1 MVASASEFRKNSFND
16 QDSATLAKVAA
27 LYQNVADGAVSASD
41 SASFIISQM
50 KAFGIEA
57 ENSIDIIN
65 AVNAV
70 SNNFAV
76 SSTDISSALTKT
88 SSAMSV
94 LGNDFQSTIGL
105 VTAGAEIMTGQAGK
119 VARGLRTIGNN
130 FASAA
135 KEADSIEY
143 SVGGVTKSLDLLN
156 EKTGD
161 IKSTFEI
168 FSDLKDNWDAMT
180 NAEKQALAITYAG
193 QTQFEVFAAVMNNF
207 QTAIDATTTA
217 FNSAGS
223 AMQENEKYMDSV
235 EAKENKLKAE
245 FEDFSNR
252 VLSKELVTGFLDAGT
267 AMLDFAN
274 NDVGAAITRVTGLTA
289 GITGLI
295 GIAGTLI
302 GKISEM
308 RAALSAAGAGNT
320 IVPILTSPKTLLIIA
335 GVVTT
340 IAAVVE
346 AVRALKQ
353 AYDDAHPSFE
363 QMNDDLSATQDEIKG
378 VKDQIEGYR
387 QKLLELNDV
396 DISER
401 GQDWINERTEL
412 ETNKQ
417 VAEAYLEVLR
427 QVEAVQTGAIAGA
440 ENYVTGYTGKY
451 IGDFEGDSVGLVA
464 SGQYDLTKQQVA
476 ALNAEYATQQEA
488 VMSIALA
495 LKDYI
500 DGWEDLEGLSPDEMT
515 EKLTEKLNRLGVVI
529 ETNTETVEESF
540 ITMSDLTDKASDGFD
555 KLTKSEQEQANRY
568 LTDYQS
574 LVSGWMNNQNVLTN
588 AQKEQL
594 QTYIDLQVAANGY
607 AESSNNVV
615 DRIAQVANSMG
626 ITAAEAAQLLIT
638 TGELDSA
645 NKMATQN
652 LVLLSNGLY
661 AAKDKCIQLE
671 DGTWQLKEAV
681 DDLGNAAKDTGETM
695 GKTLTDSL
703 FDVNGNLTE
712 TAKTALTTNSA
723 LRDLAVAELE
733 AQQQAATANYQN
745 LISQISQIGS
755 QAIISG
761 QALTQML
768 AMANIG
774 TGTYQDERDLKRTFA
789 YKFKKSAD
797 ANPAEYNRW
806 LTNYVSQTASSNYE
820 RQMEELS
827 KKMGQI
833 QSIGGG
839 VSSSGGGG
847 GSSKTKSA
855 AEKAA
860 EEAAAAAKQAWE
872 NQKQKELWELEQ
884 QEKAIQAKVDSA
896 KAEVDDYQNQ
906 LTAISKAQKEQ
917 TEAIK
922 KELEAQLKVIQS
934 QKDALESQQDALDAR
949 ADDLDRLIDYNQEY
963 ADKQI
968 ENLEA
973 EKDAIQET
981 IDAINEKYDK
991 QIEALETTNKE
1002 LDKEIEREK
1011 LLKALADA
1019 RAKKTLVFKNGR
1031 FTYEQDIEAVSKA
1044 QADLDKFDREQQIEK
1059 EKELIEENRKNELQY
1074 SKDEQAALDA
1084 EIERWKKYKD
1094 GWANLVS
1101 DYNYQQNAL
1110 LAAQKYGLNLENQTW
1125 TQRLNNVSRFA
1136 KDYANIMTEQKQVQ
1150 SQLTALQEEQ
1160 ARLQEIASARQE
1172 EVAARMQEQY
1182 DRINALME
1190 QAQTRYNQYQEQ
1202 LKNIQQNISDT
1213 KNQQY
1218 TDLPRVM
1225 GTDGSGKAPRT
1236 AKIGDLIVTGGG
1248 IYKITGGYYPE
1259 WQSVNVSPGEYFHG
1273 DIAKARAWLDAH
1285 GITYQYARGTTSAHN
1300 GISLVGEQ
1308 GPELRVAK
1316 SGDGILPAAITQ
1328 NLWSWGKLDPD
1339 KVLGGV
1345 MHNLGNLVF
1354 NNANLSFPN
1363 IRSGSDARLFV
1374 ENLKNLAYQYAFA
1387 R

>member
-1 MVASASEFRKNSFND
+1 MVDAAGEFRKNGFND
-16 QDSATLAKVAA
+16 QDAATLARTAA
-27 LYQNVADGAVSASD
+27 MFQNVSDEAISAGD

-50 KAFGIEA
+50 IAFGIEA
-57 ENSIDIIN
+57 ENAQSIIDK
-65 AVNAV
+65 VNEVANRF
-70 SNNFAV
+70 SV
-76 SSTDISSALTKT
+76 SSGDLSKALGIVAST
-88 SSAMSV
+88 SSAMGNSIDQT
-94 LGNDFQSTIGL
+94 LGV
-105 VTAGAEIMTGQAGK
+105 VTAITEQTRNASKSARAANTIFSRLAQVVDENSDVGQKLTGIYNSLGIALYDSSGQMRSTYDILADLASQWGSLDKNTQQYIAITSAGTNQ
-119 VARGLRTIGNN
+119 LNN
-130 FASAA
+130 F
-135 KEADSIEY
+135 
-143 SVGGVTKSLDLLN
+143 L
-156 EKTGD
+156 
-161 IKSTFEI
+161 
-168 FSDLKDNWDAMT
+168 
-180 NAEKQALAITYAG
+180 AL
-193 QTQFEVFAAVMNNF
+193 MNNF
-207 QTAIDATTTA
+207 GHAAQATATSID
-217 FNSAGS
+217 SAGS
-223 AMQENEKYMDSV
+223 AMKENEAFQESLEYQT
-235 EAKENKLKAE
+235 NNLKAT
-245 FEDFSNR
+245 FQ
-252 VLSKELVTGFLDAGT
+252 
-267 AMLDFAN
+267 DFAN
-274 NDVGAAITRVTGLTA
+274 NILDKEVITTVIKAGDAFLKLANTDIGQLITKVTLLGGLSWGATSLLHVTKLIPAVVGQFKNLGAVISAVSSGTSTFGASIGAAG
-289 GITGLI
+289 G
-295 GIAGTLI
+295 
-302 GKISEM
+302 
-308 RAALSAAGAGNT
+308 AASVALPILLAISAA
-320 IVPILTSPKTLLIIA
+320 IVGI
-335 GVVTT
+335 
-340 IAAVVE
+340 VE
-346 AVRALKQ
+346 AVKVYKATHPDFETAQQDATNLAEEYQNTKDRLDEINAMDWKDRTAAIEKERQELEKLREEQEKELNVAQMREAQAANRELSGRTGTGTATRVHVMSSTKDVDTSTYTSMEAAVKDLAEKEGLAAGTTEELKEQLKELGYAFLTTREETKLTADEVNALDADALK
-353 AYDDAHPSFE
+353 S
-363 QMNDDLSATQDEIKG
+363 LGDELRNT
-378 VKDQIEGYR
+378 DELTANQISRYQELHD
-387 QKLLELNDV
+387 KLAPVYQQLISLE
-396 DISER
+396 
-401 GQDWINERTEL
+401 
-412 ETNKQ
+412 
-417 VAEAYLEVLR
+417 EAYLR
-427 QVEAVQTGAIAGA
+427 GDAGA
-440 ENYVTGYTGKY
+440 RQLTSSEKELKLEYGYVVTAMRK
-451 IGDFEGDSVGLVA
+451 FNSEG
-464 SGQYDLTKQQVA
+464 
-476 ALNAEYATQQEA
+476 
-488 VMSIALA
+488 
-495 LKDYI
+495 
-500 DGWEDLEGLSPDEMT
+500 
-515 EKLTEKLNRLGVVI
+515 
-529 ETNTETVEESF
+529 
-540 ITMSDLTDKASDGFD
+540 
-555 KLTKSEQEQANRY
+555 
-568 LTDYQS
+568 
-574 LVSGWMNNQNVLTN
+574 
-588 AQKEQL
+588 QK
-594 QTYIDLQVAANGY
+594 
-607 AESSNNVV
+607 VV
-615 DRIAQVANSMG
+615 DTVKDLND
-626 ITAAEAAQLLIT
+626 AAE
-638 TGELDSA
+638 
-645 NKMATQN
+645 
-652 LVLLSNGLY
+652 
-661 AAKDKCIQLE
+661 
-671 DGTWQLKEAV
+671 
-681 DDLGNAAKDTGETM
+681 DTGETM
-695 GKTLTDSL
+695 GKVLTDSL

-761 QALTQML
+761 QALAQML

-806 LTNYVSQTASSNYE
+806 LTNYISQTASSNYE

-833 QSIGGG
+833 QSVGGG
-839 VSSSGGGG
+839 VSTGGGG

-884 QEKAIQAKVDSA
+884 QEKAIRAKVYSA
-896 KAEVDDYQNQ
+896 KAEVDDYKNQ

-1136 KDYANIMTEQKQVQ
+1136 KDYANIVTEQKQVQ

-1213 KNQQY
+1213 SGKQY
-1218 TDLPRVM
+1218 GDLPRVLKSVN
-1225 GTDGSGKAPRT
+1225 GQAPSD
-1236 AKIGDLIVTGGG
+1236 AKIGDYIVTGGG
-1248 IYKITGGYYPE
+1248 IFQIIGGYPGAWQSNKITATKFADVGSAKNWLSSQGY
-1259 WQSVNVSPGEYFHG
+1259 QF
-1273 DIAKARAWLDAH
+1273 
-1285 GITYQYARGTTSAHN
+1285 QYARGTTSAHN

-1308 GPELRVAK
+1308 GPELRVTK

>member
-1 MVASASEFRKNSFND
+1 MVDAAGEFRKNGFND
-16 QDSATLAKVAA
+16 QDAAKLARTAA
-27 LYQNVADGAVSASD
+27 MFQNVSDEAISAGD

-50 KAFGIEA
+50 IAFGIEA
-57 ENSIDIIN
+57 ENAQSIIDK
-65 AVNAV
+65 VNEVANRF
-70 SNNFAV
+70 SV
-76 SSTDISSALTKT
+76 SSGDLSKALGIVAST
-88 SSAMSV
+88 SSAMGNSIDQT
-94 LGNDFQSTIGL
+94 LGV
-105 VTAGAEIMTGQAGK
+105 VTAITEQTRNASKSARAANTIFSRLAQVVDENSDVGKKLTGIYNSLGIALYDSSGQMRSTYDILADLASQWGSLDKNTQQYIAITSAGTNQ
-119 VARGLRTIGNN
+119 LNN
-130 FASAA
+130 F
-135 KEADSIEY
+135 
-143 SVGGVTKSLDLLN
+143 L
-156 EKTGD
+156 
-161 IKSTFEI
+161 
-168 FSDLKDNWDAMT
+168 
-180 NAEKQALAITYAG
+180 AL
-193 QTQFEVFAAVMNNF
+193 MNNF
-207 QTAIDATTTA
+207 GHATQATATSID
-217 FNSAGS
+217 SAGS
-223 AMQENEKYMDSV
+223 AMKENEAFQESLEYQT
-235 EAKENKLKAE
+235 NNLKAT
-245 FEDFSNR
+245 FQ
-252 VLSKELVTGFLDAGT
+252 
-267 AMLDFAN
+267 DFAN
-274 NDVGAAITRVTGLTA
+274 NILDKEVITTVIKAGDAFLKLANTDIGQLITKVTLLGGLSWGATSLLHVTKLIPAVVGQFKSLGAVISAVSSGTSSFGAAIGAA
-289 GITGLI
+289 GG
-295 GIAGTLI
+295 
-302 GKISEM
+302 
-308 RAALSAAGAGNT
+308 AASVALPILLAISAA
-320 IVPILTSPKTLLIIA
+320 IVGI
-335 GVVTT
+335 
-340 IAAVVE
+340 VE
-346 AVRALKQ
+346 AVKVYKETHPDFETAQQDATNLAEEYQNTKDRLAEINAMDWKDRTAAIEKERQELEKLREEQEKELNVAQMREAQAANRELSGRTGTGTATRVHVMSSTKDVDTSTYTSMEAAVKDLAEKEGLAAGTTEELKEQLKELGYAFLTTREETKLTADEVNALDADALK
-353 AYDDAHPSFE
+353 S
-363 QMNDDLSATQDEIKG
+363 LGDELRNT
-378 VKDQIEGYR
+378 DELTANQISRYQELHD
-387 QKLLELNDV
+387 KLAPVYQQIISLE
-396 DISER
+396 
-401 GQDWINERTEL
+401 
-412 ETNKQ
+412 
-417 VAEAYLEVLR
+417 EAYLR
-427 QVEAVQTGAIAGA
+427 GDAGA
-440 ENYVTGYTGKY
+440 RQLTSSEKELKLEYGYVVTAMRK
-451 IGDFEGDSVGLVA
+451 FNSEG
-464 SGQYDLTKQQVA
+464 
-476 ALNAEYATQQEA
+476 
-488 VMSIALA
+488 
-495 LKDYI
+495 
-500 DGWEDLEGLSPDEMT
+500 
-515 EKLTEKLNRLGVVI
+515 
-529 ETNTETVEESF
+529 
-540 ITMSDLTDKASDGFD
+540 
-555 KLTKSEQEQANRY
+555 
-568 LTDYQS
+568 
-574 LVSGWMNNQNVLTN
+574 
-588 AQKEQL
+588 QK
-594 QTYIDLQVAANGY
+594 
-607 AESSNNVV
+607 VV
-615 DRIAQVANSMG
+615 DTVQDLND
-626 ITAAEAAQLLIT
+626 AAE
-638 TGELDSA
+638 
-645 NKMATQN
+645 
-652 LVLLSNGLY
+652 
-661 AAKDKCIQLE
+661 
-671 DGTWQLKEAV
+671 
-681 DDLGNAAKDTGETM
+681 DTGETM
-695 GKTLTDSL
+695 GKVLTNSL

-761 QALTQML
+761 QALAQML

-806 LTNYVSQTASSNYE
+806 LTNYISQTASSNYE

-833 QSIGGG
+833 QSVGGG
-839 VSSSGGGG
+839 VSTGGGG

-884 QEKAIQAKVDSA
+884 QEAAIKKQADDA

-968 ENLEA
+968 GNLEA

-1044 QADLDKFDREQQIEK
+1044 QSDLDKFDREQQIEK

-1136 KDYANIMTEQKQVQ
+1136 KDYANIVTEQKQVQ

-1213 KNQQY
+1213 SGKQY
-1218 TDLPRVM
+1218 GDLPRVLKSVN
-1225 GTDGSGKAPRT
+1225 GQAPSD
-1236 AKIGDLIVTGGG
+1236 AKVGDYIVTGGG
-1248 IYKITGGYYPE
+1248 IFQIIGGYPGAWQSNKITATKFADVGSAKNWLSSQGY
-1259 WQSVNVSPGEYFHG
+1259 QF
-1273 DIAKARAWLDAH
+1273 
-1285 GITYQYARGTTSAHN
+1285 QYARGTTSAHN

-1308 GPELRVAK
+1308 GPELRVTK

-1363 IRSGSDARLFV
+1363 IRSGNDARLFV

>member
-1 MVASASEFRKNSFND
+1 
-16 QDSATLAKVAA
+16 
-27 LYQNVADGAVSASD
+27 
-41 SASFIISQM
+41 
-50 KAFGIEA
+50 
-57 ENSIDIIN
+57 
-65 AVNAV
+65 
-70 SNNFAV
+70 
-76 SSTDISSALTKT
+76 
-88 SSAMSV
+88 
-94 LGNDFQSTIGL
+94 
-105 VTAGAEIMTGQAGK
+105 
-119 VARGLRTIGNN
+119 
-130 FASAA
+130 
-135 KEADSIEY
+135 
-143 SVGGVTKSLDLLN
+143 
-156 EKTGD
+156 
-161 IKSTFEI
+161 
-168 FSDLKDNWDAMT
+168 
-180 NAEKQALAITYAG
+180 
-193 QTQFEVFAAVMNNF
+193 MNNF
-207 QTAIDATTTA
+207 DHATQATATSID
-217 FNSAGS
+217 SAGS
-223 AMQENEKYMDSV
+223 AMKENEAFQESLEYQT
-235 EAKENKLKAE
+235 NNLKAT
-245 FEDFSNR
+245 FQ
-252 VLSKELVTGFLDAGT
+252 
-267 AMLDFAN
+267 DFAN
-274 NDVGAAITRVTGLTA
+274 NILDKEVITTVIKVGDAFLKLANTDIGQLITKVTLLGGLSWGATSLLHVTKLIPAVAGQFSNLGEAIALAAGGAGTFGEAIIAVGGAASV
-289 GITGLI
+289 
-295 GIAGTLI
+295 
-302 GKISEM
+302 
-308 RAALSAAGAGNT
+308 ALPILLAISAA
-320 IVPILTSPKTLLIIA
+320 IVGI
-335 GVVTT
+335 
-340 IAAVVE
+340 VE
-346 AVRALKQ
+346 AVKVYKETHPDFETAQQDAANLAEEYKNTKDRLDEINAMNWKDRTAAIEKERQELEKLREEQEKELNVAQMREAQAANRELSGRTGTGTATRVHVMSSTKDVDTSTYTSIEAAVKDLAEKEGLAADTTDELKEQLKELGYAFLTTREETNLTADEVNALDADALK
-353 AYDDAHPSFE
+353 S
-363 QMNDDLSATQDEIKG
+363 LGDELRNT
-378 VKDQIEGYR
+378 DELTANQISRYQELHD
-387 QKLLELNDV
+387 KLAPVYQQIISLE
-396 DISER
+396 
-401 GQDWINERTEL
+401 
-412 ETNKQ
+412 
-417 VAEAYLEVLR
+417 EAYLR
-427 QVEAVQTGAIAGA
+427 GDAGA
-440 ENYVTGYTGKY
+440 RQLTSSEKELKLEYGYVVTAMSK
-451 IGDFEGDSVGLVA
+451 FNSEG
-464 SGQYDLTKQQVA
+464 
-476 ALNAEYATQQEA
+476 
-488 VMSIALA
+488 
-495 LKDYI
+495 
-500 DGWEDLEGLSPDEMT
+500 
-515 EKLTEKLNRLGVVI
+515 
-529 ETNTETVEESF
+529 
-540 ITMSDLTDKASDGFD
+540 
-555 KLTKSEQEQANRY
+555 
-568 LTDYQS
+568 
-574 LVSGWMNNQNVLTN
+574 
-588 AQKEQL
+588 QK
-594 QTYIDLQVAANGY
+594 
-607 AESSNNVV
+607 VV
-615 DRIAQVANSMG
+615 DTVKDLND
-626 ITAAEAAQLLIT
+626 AAE
-638 TGELDSA
+638 
-645 NKMATQN
+645 
-652 LVLLSNGLY
+652 
-661 AAKDKCIQLE
+661 
-671 DGTWQLKEAV
+671 
-681 DDLGNAAKDTGETM
+681 DTGETM
-695 GKTLTDSL
+695 GKVLTDSL

-723 LRDLAVAELE
+723 LKDLAVAELE

-755 QAIISG
+755 KAIISG
-761 QALTQML
+761 QSLAQML

-797 ANPAEYNRW
+797 ANPEEYNRW
-806 LTNYVSQTASSNYE
+806 LTNYISQTASSNYE

-827 KKMGQI
+827 KKMEQI
-833 QSIGGG
+833 QSVGGG
-839 VSSSGGGG
+839 VSTGDGGG

-860 EEAAAAAKQAWE
+860 EEAWE

-884 QEKAIQAKVDSA
+884 QEAAIKKQADDA
-896 KAEVDDYQNQ
+896 KAEVDDYKNQ

-934 QKDALESQQDALDAR
+934 QKDALESQKDALDVR

-968 ENLEA
+968 ENLEK

-1031 FTYEQDIEAVSKA
+1031 FTYEQDIEAISKA

-1136 KDYANIMTEQKQVQ
+1136 KDYANVMTEQQKVQ

-1213 KNQQY
+1213 SGKQY
-1218 TDLPRVM
+1218 TDLPRVLKSVN
-1225 GTDGSGKAPRT
+1225 GQAPSD
-1236 AKIGDLIVTGGG
+1236 AKIGDYIVTGGG
-1248 IYKITGGYYPE
+1248 IFQIIGGYPGAWQSNKITATKFADVGSAKNWLSSQGY
-1259 WQSVNVSPGEYFHG
+1259 QF
-1273 DIAKARAWLDAH
+1273 
-1285 GITYQYARGTTSAHN
+1285 QYARGTTSAHN

-1308 GPELRVAK
+1308 GPELRVTK

>member
-1 MVASASEFRKNSFND
+1 MVDAAGEFRKNGFND
-16 QDSATLAKVAA
+16 QDAATLARTAA
-27 LYQNVADGAVSASD
+27 MFQNVSDEAISAGD

-50 KAFGIEA
+50 IAFGIEA
-57 ENSIDIIN
+57 ENAQSIIDKVNEVANRFSVSSGDLSKALGIVASTSAAMGNSIDQTLGVVTAITEQTRN
-65 AVNAV
+65 ASKSARAANTIFSRLAQVVDENSDVGKKLTGIYNSLGIALYD
-70 SNNFAV
+70 SSGQMRSTYDILADLASQWGSLDKNTQQYIAITSAGTNQLNNFL
-76 SSTDISSALTKT
+76 AL
-88 SSAMSV
+88 
-94 LGNDFQSTIGL
+94 
-105 VTAGAEIMTGQAGK
+105 
-119 VARGLRTIGNN
+119 
-130 FASAA
+130 
-135 KEADSIEY
+135 
-143 SVGGVTKSLDLLN
+143 
-156 EKTGD
+156 
-161 IKSTFEI
+161 
-168 FSDLKDNWDAMT
+168 
-180 NAEKQALAITYAG
+180 
-193 QTQFEVFAAVMNNF
+193 MNNF
-207 QTAIDATTTA
+207 GHAAQATATSIDST
-217 FNSAGS
+217 GS
-223 AMQENEKYMDSV
+223 AMKENEAFQESLEYQT
-235 EAKENKLKAE
+235 NNLKAT
-245 FEDFSNR
+245 FQ
-252 VLSKELVTGFLDAGT
+252 
-267 AMLDFAN
+267 DFAN
-274 NDVGAAITRVTGLTA
+274 NVLDKEVITTVIKAGDAFLKLANTDIGQLIAKITLLGGLSWGLTSLVKVSKLIPIITRQFSNFSAVLSLVAEGSGSFGAAIGAA
-289 GITGLI
+289 GG
-295 GIAGTLI
+295 
-302 GKISEM
+302 
-308 RAALSAAGAGNT
+308 AASVALPILLAISAA
-320 IVPILTSPKTLLIIA
+320 IVGI
-335 GVVTT
+335 
-340 IAAVVE
+340 VE
-346 AVRALKQ
+346 AVKVYKEAHPDFETAQQDAANLAEEYQNTKDRLDEINAMDWKDRTAAIEKERQELEKLREEQEKELNVAQMREGQAANRELSGRTGTGTATRVHVMSSTKDVDTSTYTSMEAAVKDLAEKEGLAAGTTEELKEQLKELGYAFLTTREETKLTADEVNALDAAALK
-353 AYDDAHPSFE
+353 S
-363 QMNDDLSATQDEIKG
+363 LGDELRNT
-378 VKDQIEGYR
+378 DELTANQISRYQELHD
-387 QKLLELNDV
+387 KLAPVYQQLISLE
-396 DISER
+396 
-401 GQDWINERTEL
+401 
-412 ETNKQ
+412 
-417 VAEAYLEVLR
+417 EAYLR
-427 QVEAVQTGAIAGA
+427 GDAGA
-440 ENYVTGYTGKY
+440 RQLTSSEKELKLEYGYVVTAMRK
-451 IGDFEGDSVGLVA
+451 FNSEG
-464 SGQYDLTKQQVA
+464 
-476 ALNAEYATQQEA
+476 
-488 VMSIALA
+488 
-495 LKDYI
+495 
-500 DGWEDLEGLSPDEMT
+500 
-515 EKLTEKLNRLGVVI
+515 
-529 ETNTETVEESF
+529 
-540 ITMSDLTDKASDGFD
+540 
-555 KLTKSEQEQANRY
+555 
-568 LTDYQS
+568 
-574 LVSGWMNNQNVLTN
+574 
-588 AQKEQL
+588 QK
-594 QTYIDLQVAANGY
+594 
-607 AESSNNVV
+607 VV
-615 DRIAQVANSMG
+615 DTFQDLND
-626 ITAAEAAQLLIT
+626 TAE
-638 TGELDSA
+638 
-645 NKMATQN
+645 
-652 LVLLSNGLY
+652 
-661 AAKDKCIQLE
+661 
-671 DGTWQLKEAV
+671 
-681 DDLGNAAKDTGETM
+681 DTGETM
-695 GKTLTDSL
+695 GKVLTNSL

-761 QALTQML
+761 QALAQML

-806 LTNYVSQTASSNYE
+806 LTNYISQTASSNYE

-833 QSIGGG
+833 QSVGGG
-839 VSSSGGGG
+839 VSTGGGG

-934 QKDALESQQDALDAR
+934 QKDALEAQQDALDAR
-949 ADDLDRLIDYNQEY
+949 ADDLDRLIDYNQGY

-1136 KDYANIMTEQKQVQ
+1136 KDYANIVTEQQKVQ

-1202 LKNIQQNISDT
+1202 LRNIQQNISNT
-1213 KNQQY
+1213 SGTQY
-1218 TDLPRVM
+1218 GDLPRVL
-1225 GTDGSGKAPRT
+1225 GTDGHGNADPN
-1236 AKIGDLIVTGGG
+1236 AKIGDYIVTGGG
-1248 IYKITGGYYPE
+1248 IFHITGGYPGQ
-1259 WQSVNVSPGEYFHG
+1259 WQREK
-1273 DIAKARAWLDAH
+1273 ITAKTFGSLAEAKNWLSSQ
-1285 GITYQYARGTTSAHN
+1285 GYQFQYARGTTSAQN

-1308 GPELRVAK
+1308 GPELRVTK

>member
-27 LYQNVADGAVSASD
+27 LYQNVVDGAVSASD

-105 VTAGAEIMTGQAGK
+105 VTAGTEIMTGQAGK

-168 FSDLKDNWDAMT
+168 FSDLKDDWDSMT

-207 QTAIDATTTA
+207 QTALDATTTA

-308 RAALSAAGAGNT
+308 RAGLSAAGAGNT
-320 IVPILTSPKTLLIIA
+320 IVSILTSPKTLLIIA
-335 GVVTT
+335 GVVAA

-346 AVRALKQ
+346 VVRTLKQ

-427 QVEAVQTGAIAGA
+427 QIEAAQTGAIAGA

-488 VMSIALA
+488 VMSIAIA

-515 EKLTEKLNRLGVVI
+515 EKLTEKLNRLGIVI

-540 ITMSDLTDKASDGFD
+540 TTMSDLADKASDGFD

-626 ITAAEAAQLLIT
+626 ISAAEAAQLLIT

-661 AAKDKCIQLE
+661 AAKDKCIQLK

-681 DDLGNAAKDTGETM
+681 DDLGGAAEDTGETM
-695 GKTLTDSL
+695 GKVLTDSL

-761 QALTQML
+761 QALAQML

-797 ANPAEYNRW
+797 ANPEEYNRW
-806 LTNYVSQTASSNYE
+806 LTNYISQTASSNYE

-833 QSIGGG
+833 QSVGGG
-839 VSSSGGGG
+839 VSTGGGG

-934 QKDALESQQDALDAR
+934 QKDALESQKDALDVR

-968 ENLEA
+968 ENLEK

-1044 QADLDKFDREQQIEK
+1044 QANLDKFDREQQIEK

-1110 LAAQKYGLNLENQTW
+1110 LASQKYGLNLENQTW
-1125 TQRLNNVSRFA
+1125 TQRLNNVNRFA
-1136 KDYANIMTEQKQVQ
+1136 KDYANIVTEQKQVQ

-1172 EVAARMQEQY
+1172 EVAVRMQEQY

-1213 KNQQY
+1213 SGKQY
-1218 TDLPRVM
+1218 TDLPRVLKSVN
-1225 GTDGSGKAPRT
+1225 GQAPSD
-1236 AKIGDLIVTGGG
+1236 AKIGDYIVTGGG
-1248 IYKITGGYYPE
+1248 IFQIIGGYPGAWQSNKITATKFADVGSAKNWLSSQGY
-1259 WQSVNVSPGEYFHG
+1259 QF
-1273 DIAKARAWLDAH
+1273 
-1285 GITYQYARGTTSAHN
+1285 QYARGTTSAHN

-1308 GPELRVAK
+1308 GPELRVTK

>member
-168 FSDLKDNWDAMT
+168 FSDLKDDWDSMT

-308 RAALSAAGAGNT
+308 RAVSSAAGAGNT
-320 IVPILTSPKTLLIIA
+320 IVSILTSPKTLLIIA
-335 GVVTT
+335 GVVAT

-346 AVRALKQ
+346 VVRTLKQ
-353 AYDDAHPSFE
+353 AYDDTHPSFE

-396 DISER
+396 DISDR

-427 QVEAVQTGAIAGA
+427 QIEAAQTGAIAGA

-540 ITMSDLTDKASDGFD
+540 ITMSDLADKASDGFD

-607 AESSNNVV
+607 AESSNNVA

-626 ITAAEAAQLLIT
+626 ISAAEAAQLLIT

-661 AAKDKCIQLE
+661 AAKDKCIQLK

-681 DDLGNAAKDTGETM
+681 E
-695 GKTLTDSL
+695 
-703 FDVNGNLTE
+703 
-712 TAKTALTTNSA
+712 
-723 LRDLAVAELE
+723 EL
-733 AQQQAATANYQN
+733 ATASVTGNDEAYN
-745 LISQISQIGS
+745 LAEQLLAQSK
-755 QAIISG
+755 QANSTKASINDLVAQEIIFNNTG
-761 QALTQML
+761 YTVEQKIAALQALAIQAGVTRTEL
-768 AMANIG
+768 ASVDTAFIAG
-774 TGTYQDERDLKRTFA
+774 TARSKTYQDNLKYATTQLGMN
-789 YKFKKSAD
+789 KKD
-797 ANPAEYNRW
+797 AVAW
-806 LTNYVSQTASSNYE
+806 AKSQNYSSQTGDLTDYYA
-820 RQMEELS
+820 
-827 KKMGQI
+827 QI
-833 QSIGGG
+833 QKLIDQAGKGAGSGGY
-839 VSSSGGGG
+839 SGGGG

-855 AEKAA
+855 TEKAA

-884 QEKAIQAKVDSA
+884 QEAAIKKQADDA
-896 KAEVDDYQNQ
+896 KAEVDDYKNQ

-922 KELEAQLKVIQS
+922 KELEAQLKIIKS
-934 QKDALESQQDALDAR
+934 QKDALEAQKDALDVR

-1136 KDYANIMTEQKQVQ
+1136 KDYANIVTEQKQVQ

-1213 KNQQY
+1213 SGKQY
-1218 TDLPRVM
+1218 GDLPRVLK
-1225 GTDGSGKAPRT
+1225 SVNGKAPSD
-1236 AKIGDLIVTGGG
+1236 AKIGDYIVTGGG
-1248 IYKITGGYYPE
+1248 IFQIIGGYPGAWQRNKITPKAFADVVSAKNWLSSQGY
-1259 WQSVNVSPGEYFHG
+1259 QF
-1273 DIAKARAWLDAH
+1273 
-1285 GITYQYARGTTSAHN
+1285 QYARGTTSAHS

-1308 GPELRVAK
+1308 GPELRVTK

-1339 KVLGGV
+1339 RVLGGA

>member
-1 MVASASEFRKNSFND
+1 MVDAAGEFRKNGFND
-16 QDSATLAKVAA
+16 QDAATLARTAA
-27 LYQNVADGAVSASD
+27 MFQNVSDEAISAGD

-50 KAFGIEA
+50 IAFGIEA
-57 ENSIDIIN
+57 ENAQSIIDKVNEVANRFSVSSGDLSKALGIVASTSAAMGNSIDQTLGVVTAITEQTRN
-65 AVNAV
+65 ASKSARAANTIFSRLAQVVDENSDVGQKLTGIYNSLGIALYD
-70 SNNFAV
+70 SSGQMRSTYDILADLASQWGSLDKNTQQYIAITSAGTNQLNNFL
-76 SSTDISSALTKT
+76 AL
-88 SSAMSV
+88 
-94 LGNDFQSTIGL
+94 
-105 VTAGAEIMTGQAGK
+105 
-119 VARGLRTIGNN
+119 
-130 FASAA
+130 
-135 KEADSIEY
+135 
-143 SVGGVTKSLDLLN
+143 
-156 EKTGD
+156 
-161 IKSTFEI
+161 
-168 FSDLKDNWDAMT
+168 
-180 NAEKQALAITYAG
+180 
-193 QTQFEVFAAVMNNF
+193 MNNF
-207 QTAIDATTTA
+207 DHATQATATSID
-217 FNSAGS
+217 SAGS
-223 AMQENEKYMDSV
+223 AMKENEAFQESLEYQT
-235 EAKENKLKAE
+235 NNLKAT
-245 FEDFSNR
+245 FQ
-252 VLSKELVTGFLDAGT
+252 
-267 AMLDFAN
+267 DFAN
-274 NDVGAAITRVTGLTA
+274 NILDKEVITTVIKVGDAFLKLANTDIGQLITKVTLLGGLSWGLTSLVKVSKLIPIITRQFSDFGAVLSLVAEGSGSFGAAIGAA
-289 GITGLI
+289 GG
-295 GIAGTLI
+295 
-302 GKISEM
+302 
-308 RAALSAAGAGNT
+308 AASVALPILLAISAA
-320 IVPILTSPKTLLIIA
+320 IVGI
-335 GVVTT
+335 
-340 IAAVVE
+340 VE
-346 AVRALKQ
+346 AVKVYKKTHPDFETAQQDAANLAEEYQNTKDRLDEINAMDWKDRTAAIEKERQELEKLREEQEKELNVAQMREAKAANRELSGRTGTGTATRVYVMSSTKDVDTSTYTSIESAVKDLAEKEGLAAGTTDELKEQLKELGYAFLTTRGETKLTADEVNALDADALK
-353 AYDDAHPSFE
+353 S
-363 QMNDDLSATQDEIKG
+363 LGDELRNT
-378 VKDQIEGYR
+378 DELTANQISRYQELHD
-387 QKLLELNDV
+387 KLAPVYQQIISLE
-396 DISER
+396 
-401 GQDWINERTEL
+401 
-412 ETNKQ
+412 
-417 VAEAYLEVLR
+417 EAYLRGDAGAR
-427 QVEAVQTGAIAGA
+427 QLTSSEKELKLEYGYVVTAMRKFNSEGQKVVDAVQ
-440 ENYVTGYTGKY
+440 
-451 IGDFEGDSVGLVA
+451 
-464 SGQYDLTKQQVA
+464 DL
-476 ALNAEYATQQEA
+476 N
-488 VMSIALA
+488 
-495 LKDYI
+495 D
-500 DGWEDLEGLSPDEMT
+500 
-515 EKLTEKLNRLGVVI
+515 
-529 ETNTETVEESF
+529 
-540 ITMSDLTDKASDGFD
+540 
-555 KLTKSEQEQANRY
+555 
-568 LTDYQS
+568 
-574 LVSGWMNNQNVLTN
+574 
-588 AQKEQL
+588 
-594 QTYIDLQVAANGY
+594 
-607 AESSNNVV
+607 
-615 DRIAQVANSMG
+615 
-626 ITAAEAAQLLIT
+626 AAE
-638 TGELDSA
+638 
-645 NKMATQN
+645 
-652 LVLLSNGLY
+652 
-661 AAKDKCIQLE
+661 
-671 DGTWQLKEAV
+671 
-681 DDLGNAAKDTGETM
+681 DTGETM
-695 GKTLTDSL
+695 GKVLTDSL

-733 AQQQAATANYQN
+733 AQQQAVTANYQN

-761 QALTQML
+761 QALAQML

-797 ANPAEYNRW
+797 ANPEEYNRW
-806 LTNYVSQTASSNYE
+806 LTNYISQTASSNYE

-833 QSIGGG
+833 QGIGTTTTDTRGD
-839 VSSSGGGG
+839 

-855 AEKAA
+855 
-860 EEAAAAAKQAWE
+860 AAAAAKQAWE

-934 QKDALESQQDALDAR
+934 QKDALEAQKDALDVR
-949 ADDLDRLIDYNQEY
+949 ADDIDRLIDYNKEY

-968 ENLEA
+968 ENLEK

-1044 QADLDKFDREQQIEK
+1044 QVDLDKFDREQQIEK

-1074 SKDEQAALDA
+1074 SKDKQAALDA

-1136 KDYANIMTEQKQVQ
+1136 KDYANVVTEQQKVQ

-1182 DRINALME
+1182 DSIDALMK

-1213 KNQQY
+1213 SGKQY
-1218 TDLPRVM
+1218 TDLPRVLKSVN
-1225 GTDGSGKAPRT
+1225 GQAPSD
-1236 AKIGDLIVTGGG
+1236 AKVGDYIVTGGG
-1248 IYKITGGYYPE
+1248 IFQIIGGYPGAWQSNKITAAKFSDVGSAKNWLSSQGY
-1259 WQSVNVSPGEYFHG
+1259 QF
-1273 DIAKARAWLDAH
+1273 
-1285 GITYQYARGTTSAHN
+1285 QYARGTTSAHS

-1308 GPELRVAK
+1308 GPELRVTK
-1316 SGDGILPAAITQ
+1316 SGDGILPAVITQ

>member
-1 MVASASEFRKNSFND
+1 MVDAAGEFRKNGFND
-16 QDSATLAKVAA
+16 QDAATLARTAA
-27 LYQNVADGAVSASD
+27 MFQNVSDEAISAGD

-50 KAFGIEA
+50 IAFGIEA
-57 ENSIDIIN
+57 ENAQSIIDK
-65 AVNAV
+65 VNEVANRF
-70 SNNFAV
+70 SV
-76 SSTDISSALTKT
+76 SSGDLSKALGIVAST
-88 SSAMSV
+88 SSAMGNSIDQT
-94 LGNDFQSTIGL
+94 LGV
-105 VTAGAEIMTGQAGK
+105 VTAITEQTRNASKSARAANTIFSRLAQVVDENSDVGKKLTGIYNSLGIALYDSSGQMRSTYDILADLASQWGSLDKNTQQYIAITSAGTNQ
-119 VARGLRTIGNN
+119 LNN
-130 FASAA
+130 F
-135 KEADSIEY
+135 
-143 SVGGVTKSLDLLN
+143 L
-156 EKTGD
+156 
-161 IKSTFEI
+161 
-168 FSDLKDNWDAMT
+168 
-180 NAEKQALAITYAG
+180 AL
-193 QTQFEVFAAVMNNF
+193 MNNF
-207 QTAIDATTTA
+207 GHATQATATSID
-217 FNSAGS
+217 SAGS
-223 AMQENEKYMDSV
+223 AMKENEAFQESLEYQT
-235 EAKENKLKAE
+235 NNLKAT
-245 FEDFSNR
+245 FQ
-252 VLSKELVTGFLDAGT
+252 
-267 AMLDFAN
+267 DFAN
-274 NDVGAAITRVTGLTA
+274 NILDKEVITTVIKAGDAFLKLANTDIGQLITKVTLLGGLSWGATSLLHVTKLIPAVIGQFKNLGEAITLVAGGAGTFGEAIVAVGGAASV
-289 GITGLI
+289 
-295 GIAGTLI
+295 
-302 GKISEM
+302 
-308 RAALSAAGAGNT
+308 ALPILLAISAA
-320 IVPILTSPKTLLIIA
+320 IVGI
-335 GVVTT
+335 
-340 IAAVVE
+340 VE
-346 AVRALKQ
+346 AVKVYKETHPDFETAQQDATNLAEEYQNTKDRLAEINAMDWKDRTAAIEKERQELEKLREEQEKELNVAQMREAQ
-353 AYDDAHPSFE
+353 AANRE
-363 QMNDDLSATQDEIKG
+363 LSGRTGTGTATRVHVMSSTKDVDTSTYTSMESA
-378 VKDQIEGYR
+378 VKD
-387 QKLLELNDV
+387 L
-396 DISER
+396 
-401 GQDWINERTEL
+401 
-412 ETNKQ
+412 
-417 VAEAYLEVLR
+417 AE
-427 QVEAVQTGAIAGA
+427 
-440 ENYVTGYTGKY
+440 K
-451 IGDFEGDSVGLVA
+451 
-464 SGQYDLTKQQVA
+464 
-476 ALNAEYATQQEA
+476 
-488 VMSIALA
+488 
-495 LKDYI
+495 
-500 DGWEDLEGLSPDEMT
+500 EGLAAGTT
-515 EKLTEKLNRLGVVI
+515 EEL
-529 ETNTETVEESF
+529 
-540 ITMSDLTDKASDGFD
+540 
-555 KLTKSEQEQANRY
+555 
-568 LTDYQS
+568 
-574 LVSGWMNNQNVLTN
+574 
-588 AQKEQL
+588 KEQL
-594 QTYIDLQVAANGY
+594 KELGYAFLTMREETNLTADEVNALDTQALTDLSNKIKENGELNTNLTDSYKQLHEQIGPTYQKIITLEQAYANGVAGSRALTDSEIELKDAMENLAVQMVAIDSEGESANQIISKLANTLGRTPEY
-607 AESSNNVV
+607 ARDLAVANGLVSSST
-615 DRIAQVANSMG
+615 RIA
-626 ITAAEAAQLLIT
+626 
-638 TGELDSA
+638 TGDIVKLE
-645 NKMATQN
+645 
-652 LVLLSNGLY
+652 NGMW
-661 AAKDKCIQLE
+661 AAKEDAENLE
-671 DGTWQLKEAV
+671 GAL
-681 DDLGNAAKDTGETM
+681 DDLGDSAKNV
-695 GKTLTDSL
+695 GKTFGQTLVDSL

-712 TAKTALTTNSA
+712 TAKTALITNTA
-723 LRDLAVAELE
+723 LVDMAKAELE
-733 AQQQAATANYQN
+733 AQQQAAKTNYEN
-745 LISQISQIGS
+745 LIKQINNVGS
-755 QAIISG
+755 AALITSG
-761 QALTQML
+761 QIAAMMAAVGATSASQLSGAVDVGTKDNQQALME
-768 AMANIG
+768 AYRR
-774 TGTYQDERDLKRTFA
+774 TYGKTPTTAEFNAWVSKQAYNKYQQTYDVDAIAKR
-789 YKFKKSAD
+789 
-797 ANPAEYNRW
+797 
-806 LTNYVSQTASSNYE
+806 L
-820 RQMEELS
+820 EELN
-827 KKMGQI
+827 KFT
-833 QSIGGG
+833 GGG
-839 VSSSGGGG
+839 VSTGGGG

-884 QEKAIQAKVDSA
+884 QEAAIKKQADDA

-1136 KDYANIMTEQKQVQ
+1136 KDYANIVTEQKQVQ

-1160 ARLQEIASARQE
+1160 ACLQEIASARQE

-1213 KNQQY
+1213 SGKQY
-1218 TDLPRVM
+1218 GDLPRVLKSVN
-1225 GTDGSGKAPRT
+1225 GQAPSD
-1236 AKIGDLIVTGGG
+1236 AKVGDYIVTGGG
-1248 IYKITGGYYPE
+1248 IFQIIGGYPGAWQSNKITATKFADVGSAKNWLSSQGY
-1259 WQSVNVSPGEYFHG
+1259 QF
-1273 DIAKARAWLDAH
+1273 
-1285 GITYQYARGTTSAHN
+1285 QYARGTTSAHS

-1308 GPELRVAK
+1308 GPELRVTK

-1363 IRSGSDARLFV
+1363 IRSGNDARLFV

>member
-1 MVASASEFRKNSFND
+1 MVDAAGEFRKNGFND
-16 QDSATLAKVAA
+16 QDAATLARTAA
-27 LYQNVADGAVSASD
+27 MFQNVSDEAISAGD

-50 KAFGIEA
+50 IAFGIEA
-57 ENSIDIIN
+57 ENAQSIIDK
-65 AVNAV
+65 VNEVANRF
-70 SNNFAV
+70 SV
-76 SSTDISSALTKT
+76 SSGDLSKALGIVAST
-88 SSAMSV
+88 SSAMGNSIDQT
-94 LGNDFQSTIGL
+94 LGV
-105 VTAGAEIMTGQAGK
+105 VTAITEQTRNASKSARAANTIFSRLAQVVDENSETGQKLTEIYNSLGIALYDSSGQMRSTYDILADLASQWGSLDKNTQQYIAITSAGTNQ
-119 VARGLRTIGNN
+119 LNN
-130 FASAA
+130 F
-135 KEADSIEY
+135 
-143 SVGGVTKSLDLLN
+143 L
-156 EKTGD
+156 
-161 IKSTFEI
+161 
-168 FSDLKDNWDAMT
+168 
-180 NAEKQALAITYAG
+180 AL
-193 QTQFEVFAAVMNNF
+193 MNNF
-207 QTAIDATTTA
+207 DHATQATATSID
-217 FNSAGS
+217 SAGS
-223 AMQENEKYMDSV
+223 AMKENEAFQESLEYQT
-235 EAKENKLKAE
+235 NNLKAT
-245 FEDFSNR
+245 FQ
-252 VLSKELVTGFLDAGT
+252 
-267 AMLDFAN
+267 DFAN
-274 NDVGAAITRVTGLTA
+274 NVLDKEVITTVIKVGDAFLKLANTDIGQLITKVTLLGGLSWGLTSLVKVSKLIPIITRQFSDFGAVLSLVAEGSGSFGAAIGAA
-289 GITGLI
+289 GG
-295 GIAGTLI
+295 
-302 GKISEM
+302 
-308 RAALSAAGAGNT
+308 AAAVALPILLAISAA
-320 IVPILTSPKTLLIIA
+320 IVGI
-335 GVVTT
+335 
-340 IAAVVE
+340 VE
-346 AVRALKQ
+346 AVKVYKETHPDFETAQQDAANLAEEYKNTKDRLDEINAMDWKDRTAAIEKERQELEKLREEQEKELNVAQMRESQASNRELSGRTGTGTATRVHVMSSTKDVDTSTYTSIEAAVKDLAEQEGLAAGTTEELKEQLKELGYAFLTTREETKLTADEVNALDADALK
-353 AYDDAHPSFE
+353 S
-363 QMNDDLSATQDEIKG
+363 LGDELRNT
-378 VKDQIEGYR
+378 DELTANQISRYQELHD
-387 QKLLELNDV
+387 KLAPVYQQIISLE
-396 DISER
+396 
-401 GQDWINERTEL
+401 
-412 ETNKQ
+412 
-417 VAEAYLEVLR
+417 EAYLR
-427 QVEAVQTGAIAGA
+427 GDAGA
-440 ENYVTGYTGKY
+440 RQLTSSEKELKLEYGYVVNAMRK
-451 IGDFEGDSVGLVA
+451 FNSEG
-464 SGQYDLTKQQVA
+464 
-476 ALNAEYATQQEA
+476 
-488 VMSIALA
+488 
-495 LKDYI
+495 
-500 DGWEDLEGLSPDEMT
+500 
-515 EKLTEKLNRLGVVI
+515 
-529 ETNTETVEESF
+529 
-540 ITMSDLTDKASDGFD
+540 
-555 KLTKSEQEQANRY
+555 
-568 LTDYQS
+568 
-574 LVSGWMNNQNVLTN
+574 
-588 AQKEQL
+588 QK
-594 QTYIDLQVAANGY
+594 
-607 AESSNNVV
+607 VV
-615 DRIAQVANSMG
+615 DTVQDLND
-626 ITAAEAAQLLIT
+626 AAE
-638 TGELDSA
+638 
-645 NKMATQN
+645 
-652 LVLLSNGLY
+652 
-661 AAKDKCIQLE
+661 
-671 DGTWQLKEAV
+671 
-681 DDLGNAAKDTGETM
+681 DTGETM
-695 GKTLTDSL
+695 GKVLTDSL

-761 QALTQML
+761 QALSQML

-806 LTNYVSQTASSNYE
+806 LTNYISQTASSNYE

-839 VSSSGGGG
+839 VSTSGGG

-860 EEAAAAAKQAWE
+860 EEAATATKQAWE

-884 QEKAIQAKVDSA
+884 QEAAIKKQADDA

-934 QKDALESQQDALDAR
+934 QKDALESQQDALDVR

-991 QIEALETTNKE
+991 QIKSLETTNKE

-1011 LLKALADA
+1011 LLKALAEA

-1150 SQLTALQEEQ
+1150 SQLTVLQEEQ
-1160 ARLQEIASARQE
+1160 TRLQEIASARQE

-1213 KNQQY
+1213 SNKQY
-1218 TDLPRVM
+1218 TDLPRVLKSVH
-1225 GTDGSGKAPRT
+1225 GQAPSD
-1236 AKIGDLIVTGGG
+1236 AKVGDYIVTGGG
-1248 IYKITGGYYPE
+1248 IFQIIGGYPGAWQSSKITATKFADVGAAKNWLSSQGY
-1259 WQSVNVSPGEYFHG
+1259 QF
-1273 DIAKARAWLDAH
+1273 
-1285 GITYQYARGTTSAHN
+1285 QYAHGTTSAHS

-1308 GPELRVAK
+1308 GPELRVTK

-1374 ENLKNLAYQYAFA
+1374 ENLKNLAYQYAYS

>member
-1 MVASASEFRKNSFND
+1 MEFRKNGFND
-16 QDSATLAKVAA
+16 EDSATLAKVATMFT
-27 LYQNVADGAVSASD
+27 NVSDEAISAGD

-50 KAFGIEA
+50 IAFGIEA
-57 ENSIDIIN
+57 ENAQSIIDKVNEVANRFSVSSGDLSKALGIVASTSAAMGNSIDQTLGVVTAITEQTRN
-65 AVNAV
+65 ASKSARAANTIFSRLAQVVDENSETGQKLTEIYNSLGIALYD
-70 SNNFAV
+70 SSGQMRSTYDILADLASQWGSLDKNTQQYIAITSAGTNQLNNFL
-76 SSTDISSALTKT
+76 AL
-88 SSAMSV
+88 
-94 LGNDFQSTIGL
+94 
-105 VTAGAEIMTGQAGK
+105 
-119 VARGLRTIGNN
+119 
-130 FASAA
+130 
-135 KEADSIEY
+135 
-143 SVGGVTKSLDLLN
+143 
-156 EKTGD
+156 
-161 IKSTFEI
+161 
-168 FSDLKDNWDAMT
+168 
-180 NAEKQALAITYAG
+180 
-193 QTQFEVFAAVMNNF
+193 MNNF
-207 QTAIDATTTA
+207 DHATQATATSID
-217 FNSAGS
+217 SAGS
-223 AMQENEKYMDSV
+223 AMKENEAFQESLEYQT
-235 EAKENKLKAE
+235 NNLKAT
-245 FEDFSNR
+245 FQ
-252 VLSKELVTGFLDAGT
+252 
-267 AMLDFAN
+267 DFAN
-274 NDVGAAITRVTGLTA
+274 NVLDKEVITTVIKAGDAFLKLANTDIGQLITKVTLLGGLSWGATSLLHVTKLIPAVVGQFGNLGEAIALVAGGAGTFGEAITAVGGAASVALPILLAVSAVIVTLVELFKVYKETHPDFETAQQDAANLAEEYQNTKDRLAEINAMDWKDRTAAIEKERQELEKLREEQEKELNVAQMREAQAANRELSGRTGTGTATRVHVMSSTKDVDTSTYTSIEAAVKDLAEQEGLAADTTEELKEQLKELGYAFLTMQEEAKLTA
-289 GITGLI
+289 D
-295 GIAGTLI
+295 
-302 GKISEM
+302 EVN
-308 RAALSAAGAGNT
+308 ALDAD
-320 IVPILTSPKTLLIIA
+320 
-335 GVVTT
+335 
-340 IAAVVE
+340 
-346 AVRALKQ
+346 ALK
-353 AYDDAHPSFE
+353 S
-363 QMNDDLSATQDEIKG
+363 LGDELRNT
-378 VKDQIEGYR
+378 DELTANQISRYQELHD
-387 QKLLELNDV
+387 KLAPVYQQIISLE
-396 DISER
+396 
-401 GQDWINERTEL
+401 
-412 ETNKQ
+412 
-417 VAEAYLEVLR
+417 EAYLR
-427 QVEAVQTGAIAGA
+427 GDAGA
-440 ENYVTGYTGKY
+440 RQLTSSEKELKLEYGYVVTAMRKFNSEGKKVV
-451 IGDFEGDSVGLVA
+451 DTV
-464 SGQYDLTKQQVA
+464 
-476 ALNAEYATQQEA
+476 
-488 VMSIALA
+488 
-495 LKDYI
+495 
-500 DGWEDLEGLSPDEMT
+500 EDLND
-515 EKLTEKLNRLGVVI
+515 
-529 ETNTETVEESF
+529 
-540 ITMSDLTDKASDGFD
+540 
-555 KLTKSEQEQANRY
+555 
-568 LTDYQS
+568 
-574 LVSGWMNNQNVLTN
+574 
-588 AQKEQL
+588 
-594 QTYIDLQVAANGY
+594 
-607 AESSNNVV
+607 
-615 DRIAQVANSMG
+615 
-626 ITAAEAAQLLIT
+626 AAE
-638 TGELDSA
+638 
-645 NKMATQN
+645 
-652 LVLLSNGLY
+652 
-661 AAKDKCIQLE
+661 
-671 DGTWQLKEAV
+671 
-681 DDLGNAAKDTGETM
+681 DTGETM
-695 GKTLTDSL
+695 GKVLTDSL

-712 TAKTALTTNSA
+712 TAKTALSTNSA
-723 LRDLAVAELE
+723 LRDLAVAELT

-755 QAIISG
+755 QALISG
-761 QALTQML
+761 QALAQML

-797 ANPAEYNRW
+797 ANPEEYNRW
-806 LTNYVSQTASSNYE
+806 LTSYISKTASSNYE

-833 QSIGGG
+833 QGIGGG
-839 VSSSGGGG
+839 TTTGGG

-855 AEKAA
+855 TEKAA
-860 EEAAAAAKQAWE
+860 EEAAAAAKQTWE

-884 QEKAIQAKVDSA
+884 QEKAIQEQVDKA

-906 LTAISKAQKEQ
+906 LTAISKSQKEQ

-922 KELEAQLKVIQS
+922 KELEAQLKVIQA
-934 QKDALESQQDALDAR
+934 QKDALEAQQDALDVR

-963 ADKQI
+963 ADKKI
-968 ENLEA
+968 DNLQA

-1059 EKELIEENRKNELQY
+1059 EKGLIEENRKNELQY

-1125 TQRLNNVSRFA
+1125 TQRLNNVNRFA

-1160 ARLQEIASARQE
+1160 TRLHEIASARQE

-1213 KNQQY
+1213 NGKQY
-1218 TDLPRVM
+1218 GDLPRVLKSVNGQAPSDAKM
-1225 GTDGSGKAPRT
+1225 GDY
-1236 AKIGDLIVTGGG
+1236 IVTGGG
-1248 IYKITGGYYPE
+1248 IFQIIGGYPGAWQSNKITATKFADVGSAKNWLSSQGY
-1259 WQSVNVSPGEYFHG
+1259 QF
-1273 DIAKARAWLDAH
+1273 
-1285 GITYQYARGTTSAHN
+1285 QYARGTTSAHN

-1308 GPELRVAK
+1308 GPELRVTK

>member
-1 MVASASEFRKNSFND
+1 MVDAAGEFRKNGFND
-16 QDSATLAKVAA
+16 QDAAILAKTAA
-27 LYQNVADGAVSASD
+27 MFQNVSDEAISAGD

-50 KAFGIEA
+50 IAFGIEA
-57 ENSIDIIN
+57 ENAQSIIDK
-65 AVNAV
+65 VNEVANRF
-70 SNNFAV
+70 SV
-76 SSTDISSALTKT
+76 SSGDLSKAL
-88 SSAMSV
+88 
-94 LGNDFQSTIGL
+94 GI
-105 VTAGAEIMTGQAGK
+105 
-119 VARGLRTIGNN
+119 VAS
-130 FASAA
+130 ASAA
-135 KEADSIEY
+135 MGNSIDQTLGVVTAITEQTRNASKSARAANTIFSRLAQVVDENSDVGQKLTGIYNSLGIALYDSSGQMRSTYDILADLASQW
-143 SVGGVTKSLDLLN
+143 GSLDKN
-156 EKTGD
+156 TQQY
-161 IKSTFEI
+161 I
-168 FSDLKDNWDAMT
+168 
-180 NAEKQALAITYAG
+180 AITSAG
-193 QTQFEVFAAVMNNF
+193 TNQLNNFLALMNNF
-207 QTAIDATTTA
+207 DHATQATATSID
-217 FNSAGS
+217 SAGS
-223 AMQENEKYMDSV
+223 AMKENEAFQESLEYQT
-235 EAKENKLKAE
+235 NNLKAT
-245 FEDFSNR
+245 FQ
-252 VLSKELVTGFLDAGT
+252 
-267 AMLDFAN
+267 DFAN
-274 NDVGAAITRVTGLTA
+274 NILDKEVITTVIKVGDAFLKLANTDIGQLITKVTLLGGLSWGATSLLHVTKLIPTVVGQFKSLGTVISAVSSGTSTFGAAIGAA
-289 GITGLI
+289 GG
-295 GIAGTLI
+295 
-302 GKISEM
+302 
-308 RAALSAAGAGNT
+308 AAAVALPILLAISAA
-320 IVPILTSPKTLLIIA
+320 IVGI
-335 GVVTT
+335 
-340 IAAVVE
+340 VE
-346 AVRALKQ
+346 AVKAYKETHPDFETAQQDAANLAEEYKNTKDRLDEINAMDWKDRTAAIEKERQELEKLREEQEKELNVAQMREAQAANRELSGRTGTGTATRVHVMSSTKDVDTSTYTSIEAAVKDLAEQEGLAAGTTDELKEQLKELGYAFLTMREETNLTADEVNALDADALK
-353 AYDDAHPSFE
+353 S
-363 QMNDDLSATQDEIKG
+363 LGDELRNT
-378 VKDQIEGYR
+378 DELTANQISRYQELHD
-387 QKLLELNDV
+387 KLAPVYQQIISLE
-396 DISER
+396 
-401 GQDWINERTEL
+401 
-412 ETNKQ
+412 
-417 VAEAYLEVLR
+417 EAYLR
-427 QVEAVQTGAIAGA
+427 GDAGA
-440 ENYVTGYTGKY
+440 RQLTSSEKELKLEYGYVVNAMRK
-451 IGDFEGDSVGLVA
+451 FNSEGQKVVDTV
-464 SGQYDLTKQQVA
+464 
-476 ALNAEYATQQEA
+476 
-488 VMSIALA
+488 
-495 LKDYI
+495 
-500 DGWEDLEGLSPDEMT
+500 EDLND
-515 EKLTEKLNRLGVVI
+515 
-529 ETNTETVEESF
+529 
-540 ITMSDLTDKASDGFD
+540 
-555 KLTKSEQEQANRY
+555 
-568 LTDYQS
+568 
-574 LVSGWMNNQNVLTN
+574 
-588 AQKEQL
+588 
-594 QTYIDLQVAANGY
+594 
-607 AESSNNVV
+607 
-615 DRIAQVANSMG
+615 
-626 ITAAEAAQLLIT
+626 AAEDA
-638 TGELDSA
+638 GNS
-645 NKMATQN
+645 
-652 LVLLSNGLY
+652 LSKY
-661 AAKDKCIQLE
+661 
-671 DGTWQLKEAV
+671 
-681 DDLGNAAKDTGETM
+681 
-695 GKTLTDSL
+695 LTDSL
-703 FDVNGNLTE
+703 FDVDGNLTE
-712 TAKTALTTNSA
+712 VGKSALTTTA
-723 LRDLAVAELE
+723 GLKDLAIAELE
-733 AQQQAATANYQN
+733 AQQQAANAVYSNLVDEINKVGTAALMTSAQ
-745 LISQISQIGS
+745 IATMMAAVGATSASQL
-755 QAIISG
+755 SG
-761 QALTQML
+761 AVDVGTKDNQQALME
-768 AMANIG
+768 AYRR
-774 TGTYQDERDLKRTFA
+774 TYGKT
-789 YKFKKSAD
+789 
-797 ANPAEYNRW
+797 PTTAEFNAW
-806 LTNYVSQTASSNYE
+806 VAKQATNKWQKDYQPDKIAKQLEQLQKWGSTTA
-820 RQMEELS
+820 
-827 KKMGQI
+827 
-833 QSIGGG
+833 
-839 VSSSGGGG
+839 SSGGGG

-884 QEKAIQAKVDSA
+884 QEAAIKKQADDA
-896 KAEVDDYQNQ
+896 KAEVDDYKNQ

-934 QKDALESQQDALDAR
+934 QKDALESQQDALDVR

-1125 TQRLNNVSRFA
+1125 TQRLNNVNRFA
-1136 KDYANIMTEQKQVQ
+1136 KDYANIVTEQKQVQ

-1190 QAQTRYNQYQEQ
+1190 QAQNRYNQYQEQ

-1259 WQSVNVSPGEYFHG
+1259 WQSVNVSSGEYFHG

-1285 GITYQYARGTTSAHN
+1285 GISYQYARGTTSAHN

-1308 GPELRVAK
+1308 GPELRVTK

>member
-1 MVASASEFRKNSFND
+1 MEVASAGLATYNNSFEEI
-16 QDSATLAKVAA
+16 L
-27 LYQNVADGAVSASD
+27 
-41 SASFIISQM
+41 
-50 KAFGIEA
+50 
-57 ENSIDIIN
+57 
-65 AVNAV
+65 
-70 SNNFAV
+70 
-76 SSTDISSALTKT
+76 
-88 SSAMSV
+88 
-94 LGNDFQSTIGL
+94 GL
-105 VTAGAEIMTGQAGK
+105 VTAGSEVMVGRSAQ
-119 VARGLRTIGNN
+119 VARGLSTIASNTAKAGDELAKYGITVYDAEGN
-130 FASAA
+130 FRSTYEILKDLSKIWGTMSDVERQALGETLS
-135 KEADSIEY
+135 
-143 SVGGVTKSLDLLN
+143 GGVNQYKVL
-156 EKTGD
+156 
-161 IKSTFEI
+161 
-168 FSDLKDNWDAMT
+168 
-180 NAEKQALAITYAG
+180 
-193 QTQFEVFAAVMNNF
+193 AAVMGNF
-207 QTAIDATTTA
+207 TTAIDATKTAYESSGSAAEENSRYMESLEAKTTA
-217 FNSAGS
+217 
-223 AMQENEKYMDSV
+223 
-235 EAKENKLKAE
+235 LKAT
-245 FEDFSNR
+245 FEDFSNNVINSDFVGR
-252 VLSKELVTGFLDAGT
+252 LLDVANGFLKLANTDLGRFVT
-267 AMLDFAN
+267 QVGLISGVGLGLSQLVKISNIGSLIKQFSTFAN
-274 NDVGAAITRVTGLTA
+274 IISQITNPAVVSAVGGLGSAISGAVT
-289 GITGLI
+289 
-295 GIAGTLI
+295 
-302 GKISEM
+302 
-308 RAALSAAGAGNT
+308 AAGGFSA
-320 IVPILTSPKTLLIIA
+320 IA
-335 GVVTT
+335 LPA
-340 IAAVVE
+340 IAAVAAAVIGLVE
-346 AVRALKQ
+346 VIKLIKGAVDEANKSIEELNEEYKQ
-353 AYDDAHPSFE
+353 
-363 QMNDDLSATQDEIKG
+363 TQDEIDATTTKLDEY
-378 VKDQIEGYR
+378 K
-387 QKLLELNDV
+387 QKLQELKETPDENRGKAWREERDEIELN
-396 DISER
+396 IKAAEQYLEILER
-401 GQDWINERTEL
+401 AAKQQGERLLQGKSVTGYSVKQSNI
-412 ETNKQ
+412 ETQYSPDGTTYQTTSQGFYLNAEQ
-417 VAEAYLEVLR
+417 VKVLTAQYGSLKEAYLAATDALEEYLPNIDWAALSTMDEADQLDYLQTELASIGVWFSEVKETQEEAATTMAELANKTGELT
-427 QVEAVQTGAIAGA
+427 QAEKELAQQKLDTWKYAVQQEGANKETISSYIDLAAKLQGLDLA
-440 ENYVTGYTGKY
+440 TANYNEK
-451 IGDFEGDSVGLVA
+451 LVFLGNTLGINA
-464 SGQYDLTKQQVA
+464 SEA
-476 ALNAEYATQQEA
+476 AEYGEQIGLLPKHFFDVYDGVVQLSDGT
-488 VMSIALA
+488 LA
-495 LKDYI
+495 LK
-500 DGWEDLEGLSPDEMT
+500 SNC
-515 EKLTEKLNRLGVVI
+515 EK
-529 ETNTETVEESF
+529 
-540 ITMSDLTDKASDGFD
+540 
-555 KLTKSEQEQANRY
+555 
-568 LTDYQS
+568 
-574 LVSGWMNNQNVLTN
+574 
-588 AQKEQL
+588 
-594 QTYIDLQVAANGY
+594 
-607 AESSNNVV
+607 
-615 DRIAQVANSMG
+615 
-626 ITAAEAAQLLIT
+626 
-638 TGELDSA
+638 
-645 NKMATQN
+645 
-652 LVLLSNGLY
+652 
-661 AAKDKCIQLE
+661 AK

-681 DDLGNAAKDTGETM
+681 DDLGITAEDAGESLSTY
-695 GKTLTDSL
+695 LTDNL
-703 FDVNGNLTE
+703 FDANGNLTD
-712 TAKTALTTNSA
+712 TAKKALEASDGLKNLA
-723 LRDLAVAELE
+723 LAELQ
-733 AQQQAATANYQN
+733 AQQQAATTNYQN
-745 LISQISQIGS
+745 LIRQIAQIGS
-755 QAIISG
+755 QAMLSG
-761 QALTQML
+761 QALAQML

-797 ANPAEYNRW
+797 ANPDEYNRW
-806 LTNYVSQTASSNYE
+806 LNTYITSTVSNQYE

-833 QSIGGG
+833 QSVGGG

-884 QEKAIQAKVDSA
+884 QEAAIKKQADDA
-896 KAEVDDYQNQ
+896 KAEVDDYKNQ

-934 QKDALESQQDALDAR
+934 QKDALEAQQDALDAR

-1136 KDYANIMTEQKQVQ
+1136 KDYANIVTEQKQVQ

-1213 KNQQY
+1213 SGKQY
-1218 TDLPRVM
+1218 GDLPRVLKSVN
-1225 GTDGSGKAPRT
+1225 GQAPSD
-1236 AKIGDLIVTGGG
+1236 AKVGDYIVTGGG
-1248 IYKITGGYYPE
+1248 IFQIIGGYPGAWQSNKITATKFADVGSAKNWLSSQGY
-1259 WQSVNVSPGEYFHG
+1259 QF
-1273 DIAKARAWLDAH
+1273 
-1285 GITYQYARGTTSAHN
+1285 QYARGTTSAHN

-1308 GPELRVAK
+1308 GPELRVTK

-1363 IRSGSDARLFV
+1363 IRSGNDARLFV

>member
-1 MVASASEFRKNSFND
+1 MVDAAGEFRKNGFND
-16 QDSATLAKVAA
+16 QDAATLARTAA
-27 LYQNVADGAVSASD
+27 MFQNVSDEAISAGD

-50 KAFGIEA
+50 IAFGIEA
-57 ENSIDIIN
+57 ENAQSIIDK
-65 AVNAV
+65 VNEVANRF
-70 SNNFAV
+70 SV
-76 SSTDISSALTKT
+76 SSGDLSKALGIVAST
-88 SSAMSV
+88 SSAMGNSIDQT
-94 LGNDFQSTIGL
+94 LGV
-105 VTAGAEIMTGQAGK
+105 VTAITEQTRNASKSARAANTIFSRLAQVVDENSDVGKKLTGIYNSLGIALYDSSGQMRSTYDILADLASQWGSLDKNTQQYIAITSAGTNQ
-119 VARGLRTIGNN
+119 LNN
-130 FASAA
+130 F
-135 KEADSIEY
+135 
-143 SVGGVTKSLDLLN
+143 L
-156 EKTGD
+156 
-161 IKSTFEI
+161 
-168 FSDLKDNWDAMT
+168 
-180 NAEKQALAITYAG
+180 AL
-193 QTQFEVFAAVMNNF
+193 MNNF
-207 QTAIDATTTA
+207 GHATQATATSID
-217 FNSAGS
+217 SAGS
-223 AMQENEKYMDSV
+223 AMKENEAFQESLEYQT
-235 EAKENKLKAE
+235 NNLKAT
-245 FEDFSNR
+245 FQ
-252 VLSKELVTGFLDAGT
+252 
-267 AMLDFAN
+267 DFAN
-274 NDVGAAITRVTGLTA
+274 NVLDKEVITTVIKVGDAFLKLANTDIGQLITKVTLLGGLSWGATSLLHVTKLIPAVVGQFKNLGEVIALAAGGAGTFGEAIVAVGGAASV
-289 GITGLI
+289 
-295 GIAGTLI
+295 
-302 GKISEM
+302 
-308 RAALSAAGAGNT
+308 ALPILLAISAA
-320 IVPILTSPKTLLIIA
+320 IVGI
-335 GVVTT
+335 
-340 IAAVVE
+340 VE
-346 AVRALKQ
+346 AVKGYKATHPDFETAQQDAANLAEEYQNTKDRLDEINAMDWKDRTAAIEKERQELEKLREEQEKELNVAQMREAQAANRELSGRTGTGTATRVHVMSSTKDVDTSTYTSMEAAVKDLAEKEGLAAGTTEELKEQLKDLGYAFLTTREETKLTADEVNALDAAALK
-353 AYDDAHPSFE
+353 S
-363 QMNDDLSATQDEIKG
+363 LGDELRNT
-378 VKDQIEGYR
+378 DELTANQISRYQELHD
-387 QKLLELNDV
+387 KLAPVYQQIISLE
-396 DISER
+396 
-401 GQDWINERTEL
+401 
-412 ETNKQ
+412 
-417 VAEAYLEVLR
+417 EAYLR
-427 QVEAVQTGAIAGA
+427 GDAGA
-440 ENYVTGYTGKY
+440 RQLTSSEKELKLEYGYVVTAMRK
-451 IGDFEGDSVGLVA
+451 FNSEG
-464 SGQYDLTKQQVA
+464 
-476 ALNAEYATQQEA
+476 
-488 VMSIALA
+488 
-495 LKDYI
+495 
-500 DGWEDLEGLSPDEMT
+500 
-515 EKLTEKLNRLGVVI
+515 
-529 ETNTETVEESF
+529 
-540 ITMSDLTDKASDGFD
+540 
-555 KLTKSEQEQANRY
+555 
-568 LTDYQS
+568 
-574 LVSGWMNNQNVLTN
+574 
-588 AQKEQL
+588 QK
-594 QTYIDLQVAANGY
+594 
-607 AESSNNVV
+607 VV
-615 DRIAQVANSMG
+615 DTVQDLND
-626 ITAAEAAQLLIT
+626 AAE
-638 TGELDSA
+638 
-645 NKMATQN
+645 
-652 LVLLSNGLY
+652 
-661 AAKDKCIQLE
+661 
-671 DGTWQLKEAV
+671 
-681 DDLGNAAKDTGETM
+681 DTGETM
-695 GKTLTDSL
+695 GKVLTNSL

-761 QALTQML
+761 QALAQML

-806 LTNYVSQTASSNYE
+806 LTNYISQTASSNYE

-833 QSIGGG
+833 QSVGGG
-839 VSSSGGGG
+839 VSTGGGG

-884 QEKAIQAKVDSA
+884 QEAAIKKQADDA

-934 QKDALESQQDALDAR
+934 QKDALEAQQDALDAR
-949 ADDLDRLIDYNQEY
+949 ADDLDRLIDYNQGY

-1136 KDYANIMTEQKQVQ
+1136 KDYANIVTEQKQVQ

-1213 KNQQY
+1213 SNKQY
-1218 TDLPRVM
+1218 TDLPRVLKSVN
-1225 GTDGSGKAPRT
+1225 GQAPSD
-1236 AKIGDLIVTGGG
+1236 AKIGDYIVTGGG
-1248 IYKITGGYYPE
+1248 IFQIIGGYPGAWQSNKITATKFADVGSAKNWLSSQGY
-1259 WQSVNVSPGEYFHG
+1259 QF
-1273 DIAKARAWLDAH
+1273 
-1285 GITYQYARGTTSAHN
+1285 QYARGTTSAHN

-1308 GPELRVAK
+1308 GPELRVTK

>member
-1 MVASASEFRKNSFND
+1 
-16 QDSATLAKVAA
+16 
-27 LYQNVADGAVSASD
+27 
-41 SASFIISQM
+41 
-50 KAFGIEA
+50 
-57 ENSIDIIN
+57 
-65 AVNAV
+65 
-70 SNNFAV
+70 
-76 SSTDISSALTKT
+76 
-88 SSAMSV
+88 
-94 LGNDFQSTIGL
+94 
-105 VTAGAEIMTGQAGK
+105 
-119 VARGLRTIGNN
+119 
-130 FASAA
+130 
-135 KEADSIEY
+135 
-143 SVGGVTKSLDLLN
+143 
-156 EKTGD
+156 
-161 IKSTFEI
+161 
-168 FSDLKDNWDAMT
+168 
-180 NAEKQALAITYAG
+180 
-193 QTQFEVFAAVMNNF
+193 MNNF
-207 QTAIDATTTA
+207 GHATQATATSID
-217 FNSAGS
+217 SAGS
-223 AMQENEKYMDSV
+223 AMKENEAFQESLEYQT
-235 EAKENKLKAE
+235 NNLKAT
-245 FEDFSNR
+245 FQ
-252 VLSKELVTGFLDAGT
+252 
-267 AMLDFAN
+267 DFAN
-274 NDVGAAITRVTGLTA
+274 NILDKEVITTVIKAGDAFLKLANTDIGQLITKVTLLGGLSWGATSLLHVTKLIPTVVGQFKNLGEAITLVAGGAGTFGEAIVAVGGAASV
-289 GITGLI
+289 
-295 GIAGTLI
+295 
-302 GKISEM
+302 
-308 RAALSAAGAGNT
+308 ALPILLAISAA
-320 IVPILTSPKTLLIIA
+320 IVGI
-335 GVVTT
+335 
-340 IAAVVE
+340 VE
-346 AVRALKQ
+346 AVKVYKETHPDFETAQQDATNLAEEYQTTKDRLAEINAMDWKDRTAAIEKERQELEKLREEQEKELNVAQMREAQAANRELSGRTGTGTATRVHVMSSTKDVDTSTYTSMEAAVKDLAEKEGLAAGTTEELKEQLKELGYAFLTTREETKLTADEVNALDADALK
-353 AYDDAHPSFE
+353 S
-363 QMNDDLSATQDEIKG
+363 LGDELRNT
-378 VKDQIEGYR
+378 DELTANQISRYQELHD
-387 QKLLELNDV
+387 KLAPVYQQIISLE
-396 DISER
+396 
-401 GQDWINERTEL
+401 
-412 ETNKQ
+412 
-417 VAEAYLEVLR
+417 EAYLR
-427 QVEAVQTGAIAGA
+427 GDAGA
-440 ENYVTGYTGKY
+440 RQLTSSEKELKLEYGYVVTAMRKFNSEGQKVVDTVQDLNDAAEDTGEMMGK
-451 IGDFEGDSVGLVA
+451 
-464 SGQYDLTKQQVA
+464 
-476 ALNAEYATQQEA
+476 
-488 VMSIALA
+488 
-495 LKDYI
+495 
-500 DGWEDLEGLSPDEMT
+500 
-515 EKLTEKLNRLGVVI
+515 
-529 ETNTETVEESF
+529 
-540 ITMSDLTDKASDGFD
+540 
-555 KLTKSEQEQANRY
+555 
-568 LTDYQS
+568 
-574 LVSGWMNNQNVLTN
+574 VLTN
-588 AQKEQL
+588 
-594 QTYIDLQVAANGY
+594 
-607 AESSNNVV
+607 
-615 DRIAQVANSMG
+615 
-626 ITAAEAAQLLIT
+626 
-638 TGELDSA
+638 
-645 NKMATQN
+645 
-652 LVLLSNGLY
+652 
-661 AAKDKCIQLE
+661 
-671 DGTWQLKEAV
+671 
-681 DDLGNAAKDTGETM
+681 
-695 GKTLTDSL
+695 SL

-761 QALTQML
+761 QALAQML

-806 LTNYVSQTASSNYE
+806 LTNYISQTASSNYE

-833 QSIGGG
+833 QSVGGG
-839 VSSSGGGG
+839 VSTGGGG

-884 QEKAIQAKVDSA
+884 QEAAIKKQADDA
-896 KAEVDDYQNQ
+896 KAEVDDYKNQ

-968 ENLEA
+968 DNLEA

-1044 QADLDKFDREQQIEK
+1044 QSDLDKFDREQQIEK

-1136 KDYANIMTEQKQVQ
+1136 KDYANIVTEQKQVQ

-1213 KNQQY
+1213 SGKQY
-1218 TDLPRVM
+1218 GDLPRVLKSVN
-1225 GTDGSGKAPRT
+1225 GQAPSD
-1236 AKIGDLIVTGGG
+1236 AKVGDYIVTGGG
-1248 IYKITGGYYPE
+1248 IFQIIGGYPGAWQSNKITATKFADVGSAKNWLSSQGY
-1259 WQSVNVSPGEYFHG
+1259 QF
-1273 DIAKARAWLDAH
+1273 
-1285 GITYQYARGTTSAHN
+1285 QYARGTTSAHS

-1308 GPELRVAK
+1308 GPELRVTK

-1363 IRSGSDARLFV
+1363 IRSGNDARLFV

>member
-1 MVASASEFRKNSFND
+1 MVDAAGEFRKNGFND
-16 QDSATLAKVAA
+16 QDAATLARTAA
-27 LYQNVADGAVSASD
+27 MFQNVSDEAISAGD

-50 KAFGIEA
+50 IAFGIEA
-57 ENSIDIIN
+57 ENAQSIIDKVNEVANRFSVSSGDLSKALGIVASTSAAMGNSIDQTLGVVTAITEQTRN
-65 AVNAV
+65 ASKSARAANTIFSRLAQVVDENSETGQKLTEIYNSLGIALYD
-70 SNNFAV
+70 SSGQMRSTYDILADLASQWGSLDKNTQQYIAITSAGTNQLNNFL
-76 SSTDISSALTKT
+76 AL
-88 SSAMSV
+88 
-94 LGNDFQSTIGL
+94 
-105 VTAGAEIMTGQAGK
+105 
-119 VARGLRTIGNN
+119 
-130 FASAA
+130 
-135 KEADSIEY
+135 
-143 SVGGVTKSLDLLN
+143 
-156 EKTGD
+156 
-161 IKSTFEI
+161 
-168 FSDLKDNWDAMT
+168 
-180 NAEKQALAITYAG
+180 
-193 QTQFEVFAAVMNNF
+193 MNNF
-207 QTAIDATTTA
+207 DHATQATATSID
-217 FNSAGS
+217 SAGS
-223 AMQENEKYMDSV
+223 AMKENEAFQESLEYQT
-235 EAKENKLKAE
+235 NNLKAT
-245 FEDFSNR
+245 FQ
-252 VLSKELVTGFLDAGT
+252 
-267 AMLDFAN
+267 DFAN
-274 NDVGAAITRVTGLTA
+274 NVLDKEVITTVIKAGDAFLKLANTDIGQLITKVTLLGGLSWGATSLLHVTKLIPTVAGQFSNLGEAIALAA
-289 GITGLI
+289 GG
-295 GIAGTLI
+295 AGTF
-302 GKISEM
+302 GE
-308 RAALSAAGAGNT
+308 A
-320 IVPILTSPKTLLIIA
+320 
-335 GVVTT
+335 
-340 IAAVVE
+340 IAAVGGAASVALPILLAISAAIVGIVE
-346 AVRALKQ
+346 AVKVYKETHPDFETAQQDAANLAEEYQNTKDRLDEINAMDWKDRTAAIEKERQELEKLREEQEKELNVAQMREAQAANRELSGRTGTGTATRVHVMSSTKDIDTSTYTSIEAAVKDLAEQEGLAAGTTEELKEQLKELGYAFLTTREETKLTADEVNALDADALK
-353 AYDDAHPSFE
+353 S
-363 QMNDDLSATQDEIKG
+363 LGDELRNT
-378 VKDQIEGYR
+378 DELTANQISRYQELHD
-387 QKLLELNDV
+387 KLAPVYQQIISLE
-396 DISER
+396 
-401 GQDWINERTEL
+401 
-412 ETNKQ
+412 
-417 VAEAYLEVLR
+417 EAYLR
-427 QVEAVQTGAIAGA
+427 GDAGA
-440 ENYVTGYTGKY
+440 RQLTSSEKELKLEYGYVVTAMRK
-451 IGDFEGDSVGLVA
+451 FNSEG
-464 SGQYDLTKQQVA
+464 
-476 ALNAEYATQQEA
+476 
-488 VMSIALA
+488 
-495 LKDYI
+495 
-500 DGWEDLEGLSPDEMT
+500 
-515 EKLTEKLNRLGVVI
+515 
-529 ETNTETVEESF
+529 
-540 ITMSDLTDKASDGFD
+540 
-555 KLTKSEQEQANRY
+555 
-568 LTDYQS
+568 
-574 LVSGWMNNQNVLTN
+574 
-588 AQKEQL
+588 QK
-594 QTYIDLQVAANGY
+594 
-607 AESSNNVV
+607 VV
-615 DRIAQVANSMG
+615 DTVQDLND
-626 ITAAEAAQLLIT
+626 AAEH
-638 TGELDSA
+638 
-645 NKMATQN
+645 
-652 LVLLSNGLY
+652 
-661 AAKDKCIQLE
+661 
-671 DGTWQLKEAV
+671 
-681 DDLGNAAKDTGETM
+681 TGETM
-695 GKTLTDSL
+695 GKVLTDSL

-761 QALTQML
+761 QALAQML

-806 LTNYVSQTASSNYE
+806 LTNYISQTASSNYE

-833 QSIGGG
+833 QSVGGG
-839 VSSSGGGG
+839 VSSSGGG

-884 QEKAIQAKVDSA
+884 QEAAIKKQADDA
-896 KAEVDDYQNQ
+896 KAEVDDYKNQ

-934 QKDALESQQDALDAR
+934 QKDALESQKDALDVR

-1059 EKELIEENRKNELQY
+1059 DKELIEENRKNELQY

-1110 LAAQKYGLNLENQTW
+1110 LAAQKYGINLENQTW

-1136 KDYANIMTEQKQVQ
+1136 KDYANIVTEQKQVQ

-1285 GITYQYARGTTSAHN
+1285 GISYQYARGTTSAHS

-1308 GPELRVAK
+1308 GPELRVTK

-1363 IRSGSDARLFV
+1363 IRTGSDARLFV

>member
-1 MVASASEFRKNSFND
+1 MVDAAGEFRKNGFND
-16 QDSATLAKVAA
+16 QDAATLAKTAA
-27 LYQNVADGAVSASD
+27 MFQNVSDEAISAGD

-50 KAFGIEA
+50 IAFGIEA
-57 ENSIDIIN
+57 ENAQSIIDK
-65 AVNAV
+65 VNEVANRF
-70 SNNFAV
+70 SV
-76 SSTDISSALTKT
+76 SSGDLSKALGIVAST
-88 SSAMSV
+88 SSAMGNSIDQT
-94 LGNDFQSTIGL
+94 LGV
-105 VTAGAEIMTGQAGK
+105 VTAITEQTRNASKSARAANTIFSRLAQVVDENSDVGQKLTGIYNSLGIALYDSSGQMRSTYDILADLASQWGSLDKNTQQYIAITSAGTNQ
-119 VARGLRTIGNN
+119 LNN
-130 FASAA
+130 F
-135 KEADSIEY
+135 
-143 SVGGVTKSLDLLN
+143 L
-156 EKTGD
+156 
-161 IKSTFEI
+161 
-168 FSDLKDNWDAMT
+168 
-180 NAEKQALAITYAG
+180 AL
-193 QTQFEVFAAVMNNF
+193 MNNF
-207 QTAIDATTTA
+207 GHAAQATATSID
-217 FNSAGS
+217 SAGS
-223 AMQENEKYMDSV
+223 AMKENEAFQESLEYQT
-235 EAKENKLKAE
+235 NNLKAT
-245 FEDFSNR
+245 FQ
-252 VLSKELVTGFLDAGT
+252 
-267 AMLDFAN
+267 DFAN
-274 NDVGAAITRVTGLTA
+274 NILDKEVITTVIKAGDAFLKLANTDIGQLITKVTLLGGLSWGATSLLHVTKLIPTVVGQFKSLGAVISAVSSGTSTFGAAIGAA
-289 GITGLI
+289 GG
-295 GIAGTLI
+295 
-302 GKISEM
+302 
-308 RAALSAAGAGNT
+308 AAAVALPILLAISAA
-320 IVPILTSPKTLLIIA
+320 IVGI
-335 GVVTT
+335 
-340 IAAVVE
+340 VE
-346 AVRALKQ
+346 AVKVYKEAHPDFETAQQDAANLAEEYQNTKDRLDEINAMDWKDRTAAIEKERQELEKLREEQEKELNVAQMREAQAANRELSGRTGTGTATRVHVMSSTKDVDTSTYTSMEAAVKDLAEKEGLAADTTEELKEQLKELGYAFLTTREETKLTADEVNALDADALK
-353 AYDDAHPSFE
+353 S
-363 QMNDDLSATQDEIKG
+363 LGDELRNT
-378 VKDQIEGYR
+378 DELTANQISRYQELHD
-387 QKLLELNDV
+387 KLAPVYQQLISLE
-396 DISER
+396 
-401 GQDWINERTEL
+401 
-412 ETNKQ
+412 
-417 VAEAYLEVLR
+417 EAYLR
-427 QVEAVQTGAIAGA
+427 GDAGA
-440 ENYVTGYTGKY
+440 RQLTSSEKELKLEYGYVVTAMRK
-451 IGDFEGDSVGLVA
+451 FNSEG
-464 SGQYDLTKQQVA
+464 
-476 ALNAEYATQQEA
+476 
-488 VMSIALA
+488 
-495 LKDYI
+495 
-500 DGWEDLEGLSPDEMT
+500 
-515 EKLTEKLNRLGVVI
+515 
-529 ETNTETVEESF
+529 
-540 ITMSDLTDKASDGFD
+540 
-555 KLTKSEQEQANRY
+555 
-568 LTDYQS
+568 
-574 LVSGWMNNQNVLTN
+574 
-588 AQKEQL
+588 QK
-594 QTYIDLQVAANGY
+594 
-607 AESSNNVV
+607 VV
-615 DRIAQVANSMG
+615 DTVKDLND
-626 ITAAEAAQLLIT
+626 AAE
-638 TGELDSA
+638 
-645 NKMATQN
+645 
-652 LVLLSNGLY
+652 
-661 AAKDKCIQLE
+661 
-671 DGTWQLKEAV
+671 
-681 DDLGNAAKDTGETM
+681 DTGETM
-695 GKTLTDSL
+695 GKVLTDSL

-761 QALTQML
+761 QALAQML

-806 LTNYVSQTASSNYE
+806 LTNYISQTASSNYE

-833 QSIGGG
+833 QNVGGG
-839 VSSSGGGG
+839 VSTGGGGG

-884 QEKAIQAKVDSA
+884 QEAAIKKQADDA
-896 KAEVDDYQNQ
+896 KAEVDNYQNQ

-1031 FTYEQDIEAVSKA
+1031 FTYEQDIEAISKA

-1136 KDYANIMTEQKQVQ
+1136 KDYANIVTEQKQVQ

-1213 KNQQY
+1213 SGKQY
-1218 TDLPRVM
+1218 GDLPRVLKSVN
-1225 GTDGSGKAPRT
+1225 GQAPSD
-1236 AKIGDLIVTGGG
+1236 AKIGDYIVTGGG
-1248 IYKITGGYYPE
+1248 IFQIIGGYPGAWQSNKITATKFADVGSAKNWLSSQGY
-1259 WQSVNVSPGEYFHG
+1259 QF
-1273 DIAKARAWLDAH
+1273 
-1285 GITYQYARGTTSAHN
+1285 QYARGTTSAHN

-1308 GPELRVAK
+1308 GPELRVTK

>member
-1 MVASASEFRKNSFND
+1 MVDAAGEFRKNGFND
-16 QDSATLAKVAA
+16 QDAATLARTAA
-27 LYQNVADGAVSASD
+27 MFQNVSDEAISAGD

-50 KAFGIEA
+50 IAFGIEA
-57 ENSIDIIN
+57 ENAQSIIDK
-65 AVNAV
+65 VNEVANRF
-70 SNNFAV
+70 SV
-76 SSTDISSALTKT
+76 SSGDLSKALGIVAST
-88 SSAMSV
+88 SSAMGNSIDQT
-94 LGNDFQSTIGL
+94 LGV
-105 VTAGAEIMTGQAGK
+105 VTAITEQTRNASKSARAANTIFSRLAQVVDENSETGQKLTEIYNSLGIALYDSSGQMRSTYDILADLASQWGSLDKNTQQYIAITSAGTNQ
-119 VARGLRTIGNN
+119 LNN
-130 FASAA
+130 F
-135 KEADSIEY
+135 
-143 SVGGVTKSLDLLN
+143 L
-156 EKTGD
+156 
-161 IKSTFEI
+161 
-168 FSDLKDNWDAMT
+168 
-180 NAEKQALAITYAG
+180 AL
-193 QTQFEVFAAVMNNF
+193 MNNF
-207 QTAIDATTTA
+207 DHATQATATSID
-217 FNSAGS
+217 SAGS
-223 AMQENEKYMDSV
+223 AMKENEAFQESLEYQT
-235 EAKENKLKAE
+235 NNLKAT
-245 FEDFSNR
+245 FQ
-252 VLSKELVTGFLDAGT
+252 
-267 AMLDFAN
+267 DFAN
-274 NDVGAAITRVTGLTA
+274 NILDKEVITTVIKVGDAFLKLANTDIGQLITKVTLLGGLSWGLTSLVKVSKLIPIITRQFSDFGAVLSLVAEGSGSFGAAIGAA
-289 GITGLI
+289 GG
-295 GIAGTLI
+295 
-302 GKISEM
+302 
-308 RAALSAAGAGNT
+308 AAAVALPILLAISAA
-320 IVPILTSPKTLLIIA
+320 IVGI
-335 GVVTT
+335 
-340 IAAVVE
+340 VE
-346 AVRALKQ
+346 AVKVYKETHPDFETAQQDAANLAEEYQNTKDRLDEINAMDWKDRTAAIEKERQELEKLREEQEKELNVAQMREAQAANRELSGRTGTGTATRVHVMSSTKDVDTSTYTSIEAAVKDLAEQEGLAAGTTDELKEQLKELGYAFLTMREETNLTADEVNALDADALK
-353 AYDDAHPSFE
+353 S
-363 QMNDDLSATQDEIKG
+363 LGDELRNT
-378 VKDQIEGYR
+378 DELTANQISRYQELHD
-387 QKLLELNDV
+387 KLAPVYQQIISLE
-396 DISER
+396 
-401 GQDWINERTEL
+401 
-412 ETNKQ
+412 
-417 VAEAYLEVLR
+417 EAYLR
-427 QVEAVQTGAIAGA
+427 GDAGA
-440 ENYVTGYTGKY
+440 RQLTSSEKELKLEYGYVVTAMRKFNSEGK
-451 IGDFEGDSVGLVA
+451 
-464 SGQYDLTKQQVA
+464 K
-476 ALNAEYATQQEA
+476 
-488 VMSIALA
+488 
-495 LKDYI
+495 
-500 DGWEDLEGLSPDEMT
+500 
-515 EKLTEKLNRLGVVI
+515 
-529 ETNTETVEESF
+529 
-540 ITMSDLTDKASDGFD
+540 
-555 KLTKSEQEQANRY
+555 
-568 LTDYQS
+568 
-574 LVSGWMNNQNVLTN
+574 
-588 AQKEQL
+588 
-594 QTYIDLQVAANGY
+594 
-607 AESSNNVV
+607 VV
-615 DRIAQVANSMG
+615 DTVKDLND
-626 ITAAEAAQLLIT
+626 AAE
-638 TGELDSA
+638 
-645 NKMATQN
+645 
-652 LVLLSNGLY
+652 
-661 AAKDKCIQLE
+661 
-671 DGTWQLKEAV
+671 
-681 DDLGNAAKDTGETM
+681 DTGETM
-695 GKTLTDSL
+695 GKVLTDSL

-723 LRDLAVAELE
+723 LKDLAIAELE

-761 QALTQML
+761 QALAQML

-806 LTNYVSQTASSNYE
+806 LTNYISQTASSNYE

-833 QSIGGG
+833 QSVGGG
-839 VSSSGGGG
+839 VSTGGGG

-884 QEKAIQAKVDSA
+884 QEAAIKKQADDA
-896 KAEVDDYQNQ
+896 KAEVDDYKNQ

-917 TEAIK
+917 TDAIK
-922 KELEAQLKVIQS
+922 KELEAQLKVIQA
-934 QKDALESQQDALDAR
+934 QKDALESQKDALDVR

-1136 KDYANIMTEQKQVQ
+1136 KDYANIMTEQQSVQ

-1160 ARLQEIASARQE
+1160 TRLQEIASARQE

-1202 LKNIQQNISDT
+1202 LKNIQQNISNT
-1213 KNQQY
+1213 SGQQY
-1218 TDLPRVM
+1218 TDLPRVL
-1225 GTDGSGKAPRT
+1225 GTDGHGNADPNAR
-1236 AKIGDLIVTGGG
+1236 IGDYIVTGGG
-1248 IYKITGGYYPE
+1248 IFHITGGYPGQ
-1259 WQSVNVSPGEYFHG
+1259 WQREK
-1273 DIAKARAWLDAH
+1273 ITAKKFNSLTEAKNWLSSQ
-1285 GITYQYARGTTSAHN
+1285 GYQFQYARGTTSAHS

-1308 GPELRVAK
+1308 GPELRVTK

-1339 KVLGGV
+1339 KVLGGA

>member
-168 FSDLKDNWDAMT
+168 FSDLKDDWDSMT

-320 IVPILTSPKTLLIIA
+320 IVSILTSPKTLLIIA
-335 GVVTT
+335 GVVAA

-346 AVRALKQ
+346 VVRTLKQ

-427 QVEAVQTGAIAGA
+427 QIEAAQTGAIAGA

-515 EKLTEKLNRLGVVI
+515 EKLTEKLNRLGIVI

-540 ITMSDLTDKASDGFD
+540 ITMSDLADKASDGFD

-574 LVSGWMNNQNVLTN
+574 LVSGWINNQNVLTN

-626 ITAAEAAQLLIT
+626 ISAAEAAQLLIT

-681 DDLGNAAKDTGETM
+681 DDLGNTAKDTGETM
-695 GKTLTDSL
+695 GKVLTDSL

-723 LRDLAVAELE
+723 LKDLAVAELE

-761 QALTQML
+761 QALAQML

-806 LTNYVSQTASSNYE
+806 LTNYISQTASSNYE

-833 QSIGGG
+833 QSVGGG
-839 VSSSGGGG
+839 VSTGGGG

-855 AEKAA
+855 TEKAA

-884 QEKAIQAKVDSA
+884 QEAAIKKQADDA
-896 KAEVDDYQNQ
+896 KAEVDDYKNQ

-934 QKDALESQQDALDAR
+934 QKDALESQKDALDVR

-1136 KDYANIMTEQKQVQ
+1136 KDYANIVTEQQSVQ

-1213 KNQQY
+1213 NSKQY
-1218 TDLPRVM
+1218 TDLPRVLKSVN
-1225 GTDGSGKAPRT
+1225 GQAPSD
-1236 AKIGDLIVTGGG
+1236 AKVGDYIVTGGG
-1248 IYKITGGYYPE
+1248 IFQIIGGYPGAWQSNKITATKFADVGSAKNWLSSQGY
-1259 WQSVNVSPGEYFHG
+1259 QF
-1273 DIAKARAWLDAH
+1273 
-1285 GITYQYARGTTSAHN
+1285 QYARGTTSAHN

-1308 GPELRVAK
+1308 GPELRVTK

-1363 IRSGSDARLFV
+1363 IKSGSDARLFV

>member
-1 MVASASEFRKNSFND
+1 MITKVTLLGGLSWGATSLLHVTKLIPAVVGQFKSLVA
-16 QDSATLAKVAA
+16 V
-27 LYQNVADGAVSASD
+27 
-41 SASFIISQM
+41 IS
-50 KAFGIEA
+50 
-57 ENSIDIIN
+57 
-65 AVNAV
+65 
-70 SNNFAV
+70 AV
-76 SSTDISSALTKT
+76 SSGT
-88 SSAMSV
+88 
-94 LGNDFQSTIGL
+94 
-105 VTAGAEIMTGQAGK
+105 
-119 VARGLRTIGNN
+119 
-130 FASAA
+130 
-135 KEADSIEY
+135 
-143 SVGGVTKSLDLLN
+143 
-156 EKTGD
+156 
-161 IKSTFEI
+161 STF
-168 FSDLKDNWDAMT
+168 
-180 NAEKQALAITYAG
+180 
-193 QTQFEVFAAVMNNF
+193 
-207 QTAIDATTTA
+207 
-217 FNSAGS
+217 
-223 AMQENEKYMDSV
+223 
-235 EAKENKLKAE
+235 
-245 FEDFSNR
+245 
-252 VLSKELVTGFLDAGT
+252 
-267 AMLDFAN
+267 
-274 NDVGAAITRVTGLTA
+274 GAAIGAA
-289 GITGLI
+289 GG
-295 GIAGTLI
+295 
-302 GKISEM
+302 
-308 RAALSAAGAGNT
+308 AASVALPILLAISAA
-320 IVPILTSPKTLLIIA
+320 IVGI
-335 GVVTT
+335 
-340 IAAVVE
+340 VE
-346 AVRALKQ
+346 AVKGYKATHPDFETAQQDAANLAEEYQNTKDRLDEINAMDWKDRTAAIEKERQELEKLREEQEKELNVAQMREAQAANRELSGRTGTGTATRVHVMSSTKDVDTSTYTSIEAAVKDLAEKEGLAAGTTEELKEQLKELGYAFLTTREETKLTADEVNALDADALK
-353 AYDDAHPSFE
+353 S
-363 QMNDDLSATQDEIKG
+363 LGDELRNT
-378 VKDQIEGYR
+378 DELTANQISRYQELHD
-387 QKLLELNDV
+387 KLAPVYQQIISLE
-396 DISER
+396 
-401 GQDWINERTEL
+401 
-412 ETNKQ
+412 
-417 VAEAYLEVLR
+417 EAYLR
-427 QVEAVQTGAIAGA
+427 GDAGA
-440 ENYVTGYTGKY
+440 RQLTSSEKELKLEYGYVVTAMRK
-451 IGDFEGDSVGLVA
+451 FNSEG
-464 SGQYDLTKQQVA
+464 
-476 ALNAEYATQQEA
+476 
-488 VMSIALA
+488 
-495 LKDYI
+495 
-500 DGWEDLEGLSPDEMT
+500 
-515 EKLTEKLNRLGVVI
+515 
-529 ETNTETVEESF
+529 
-540 ITMSDLTDKASDGFD
+540 
-555 KLTKSEQEQANRY
+555 
-568 LTDYQS
+568 
-574 LVSGWMNNQNVLTN
+574 
-588 AQKEQL
+588 QK
-594 QTYIDLQVAANGY
+594 
-607 AESSNNVV
+607 VV
-615 DRIAQVANSMG
+615 DTVQDLND
-626 ITAAEAAQLLIT
+626 AAE
-638 TGELDSA
+638 
-645 NKMATQN
+645 
-652 LVLLSNGLY
+652 
-661 AAKDKCIQLE
+661 
-671 DGTWQLKEAV
+671 
-681 DDLGNAAKDTGETM
+681 DTGETM
-695 GKTLTDSL
+695 GKVLTDSL

-761 QALTQML
+761 QALAQML

-806 LTNYVSQTASSNYE
+806 LTNYISQTASSNYE

-833 QSIGGG
+833 QSVGGG
-839 VSSSGGGG
+839 VSTGGGG

-860 EEAAAAAKQAWE
+860 EKAAAAAKQAWE

-884 QEKAIQAKVDSA
+884 QEAAIKKQADDA

-922 KELEAQLKVIQS
+922 KELEAQLKIIQS
-934 QKDALESQQDALDAR
+934 QKDALEAQQDALDAR
-949 ADDLDRLIDYNQEY
+949 ADDLDRIIDYNQEY

-1011 LLKALADA
+1011 LLKALSDA

-1136 KDYANIMTEQKQVQ
+1136 KDYANIVTEQKQVQ

-1160 ARLQEIASARQE
+1160 VRLQEIASARQE

-1213 KNQQY
+1213 SNKQY
-1218 TDLPRVM
+1218 TDLPRVLKSVN
-1225 GTDGSGKAPRT
+1225 GQAPSD
-1236 AKIGDLIVTGGG
+1236 AKIGDYIVTGGG
-1248 IYKITGGYYPE
+1248 IFQIIGGYPGAWQSNKITATKFADVGSAKNWLSSQGY
-1259 WQSVNVSPGEYFHG
+1259 QF
-1273 DIAKARAWLDAH
+1273 
-1285 GITYQYARGTTSAHN
+1285 QYARGTTSAHN

-1308 GPELRVAK
+1308 GPELRVTK

>member
-1 MVASASEFRKNSFND
+1 MVDAAGEFRKNGFND
-16 QDSATLAKVAA
+16 QDAATLARTAA
-27 LYQNVADGAVSASD
+27 MFQNVSDEAISAGD

-50 KAFGIEA
+50 IAFGIEA
-57 ENSIDIIN
+57 ENAQSIIDK
-65 AVNAV
+65 VNEVANRF
-70 SNNFAV
+70 SV
-76 SSTDISSALTKT
+76 SSGDLSKALGIVAST
-88 SSAMSV
+88 SSAMGNSIDQT
-94 LGNDFQSTIGL
+94 LGV
-105 VTAGAEIMTGQAGK
+105 VTAITEQTRNASKSARAANTIFSRLAQVVDENSDVGQKLTGIYNSLGIALYDSSGQMRSTYDILADLASQWGSLDKNTQQYIAITSAGTNQ
-119 VARGLRTIGNN
+119 LNN
-130 FASAA
+130 F
-135 KEADSIEY
+135 
-143 SVGGVTKSLDLLN
+143 L
-156 EKTGD
+156 
-161 IKSTFEI
+161 
-168 FSDLKDNWDAMT
+168 
-180 NAEKQALAITYAG
+180 AL
-193 QTQFEVFAAVMNNF
+193 MNNF
-207 QTAIDATTTA
+207 GHATQATATSID
-217 FNSAGS
+217 SAGS
-223 AMQENEKYMDSV
+223 AMKENEAFQESLEYQT
-235 EAKENKLKAE
+235 NNLKAT
-245 FEDFSNR
+245 FQ
-252 VLSKELVTGFLDAGT
+252 
-267 AMLDFAN
+267 DFAN
-274 NDVGAAITRVTGLTA
+274 NVLDKEVITTVIKAGDAFLKLANTDIGQLITKVTLLGGLSWGATSLLHVTKLIPAVVGQFKNLGAIISAVSSGTSTFGAAIGAA
-289 GITGLI
+289 GG
-295 GIAGTLI
+295 
-302 GKISEM
+302 
-308 RAALSAAGAGNT
+308 AASVALPILLAISAA
-320 IVPILTSPKTLLIIA
+320 IVGI
-335 GVVTT
+335 
-340 IAAVVE
+340 VE
-346 AVRALKQ
+346 AVKVYKEAHPDFETAQQDAANLAEEYQNTKDRLVEINAMDWKDRTAAIEKERQDLEKLREEQEKELNVAQMREAQAANRELSGRTGTGTATRVHVMSSTKDVDTSTYTSMEAAVKDLSEKEGLAAGTTEELKEQLKELGYAFLTTREETKLTADEVNALDAVALK
-353 AYDDAHPSFE
+353 S
-363 QMNDDLSATQDEIKG
+363 LGDELRNT
-378 VKDQIEGYR
+378 DELTANQISRYQELHD
-387 QKLLELNDV
+387 KLAPVYQQIISLE
-396 DISER
+396 
-401 GQDWINERTEL
+401 
-412 ETNKQ
+412 
-417 VAEAYLEVLR
+417 EAYLR
-427 QVEAVQTGAIAGA
+427 GDAGA
-440 ENYVTGYTGKY
+440 RQLTSSEKELKLEYGYVVTAMRK
-451 IGDFEGDSVGLVA
+451 FNSEG
-464 SGQYDLTKQQVA
+464 
-476 ALNAEYATQQEA
+476 
-488 VMSIALA
+488 
-495 LKDYI
+495 
-500 DGWEDLEGLSPDEMT
+500 
-515 EKLTEKLNRLGVVI
+515 
-529 ETNTETVEESF
+529 
-540 ITMSDLTDKASDGFD
+540 
-555 KLTKSEQEQANRY
+555 
-568 LTDYQS
+568 
-574 LVSGWMNNQNVLTN
+574 
-588 AQKEQL
+588 QK
-594 QTYIDLQVAANGY
+594 
-607 AESSNNVV
+607 VV
-615 DRIAQVANSMG
+615 DTVQDLND
-626 ITAAEAAQLLIT
+626 AAE
-638 TGELDSA
+638 
-645 NKMATQN
+645 
-652 LVLLSNGLY
+652 
-661 AAKDKCIQLE
+661 
-671 DGTWQLKEAV
+671 
-681 DDLGNAAKDTGETM
+681 DTGETM
-695 GKTLTDSL
+695 GKVLTNSL

-761 QALTQML
+761 QALAQML

-806 LTNYVSQTASSNYE
+806 LTNYISQTASSNYE

-833 QSIGGG
+833 QSVGGG
-839 VSSSGGGG
+839 VSTGGGG

-884 QEKAIQAKVDSA
+884 QEAAIKKQADDA
-896 KAEVDDYQNQ
+896 KAEVDDYKNQ

-934 QKDALESQQDALDAR
+934 QKDALEAQQDALDAR

-1059 EKELIEENRKNELQY
+1059 EKEIIEENRKNELQY

-1110 LAAQKYGLNLENQTW
+1110 LAAQKYGLNIENQTW

-1136 KDYANIMTEQKQVQ
+1136 KDYANIVTEQKQVQ

-1213 KNQQY
+1213 SGKQY
-1218 TDLPRVM
+1218 GDLPRVLKSVN
-1225 GTDGSGKAPRT
+1225 GQAPSD
-1236 AKIGDLIVTGGG
+1236 AKIGDYIVTGGG
-1248 IYKITGGYYPE
+1248 IFQIIGGYPGAWQSNKITATKFADVGSAKNWLSSQGY
-1259 WQSVNVSPGEYFHG
+1259 QF
-1273 DIAKARAWLDAH
+1273 
-1285 GITYQYARGTTSAHN
+1285 QYARGTTSAHN

-1308 GPELRVAK
+1308 GPELRVTK

-1363 IRSGSDARLFV
+1363 IKSGSDARLFV

>member
-1 MVASASEFRKNSFND
+1 MVDAAGEFRKNGFND
-16 QDSATLAKVAA
+16 QDAATLARTAA
-27 LYQNVADGAVSASD
+27 MFQNVSDEAISAGD

-50 KAFGIEA
+50 IAFGIEA
-57 ENSIDIIN
+57 ENAQSIIDK
-65 AVNAV
+65 VNEVANRF
-70 SNNFAV
+70 SV
-76 SSTDISSALTKT
+76 SSGDLSKALGIVAST
-88 SSAMSV
+88 SSAMGNSIDQT
-94 LGNDFQSTIGL
+94 LGV
-105 VTAGAEIMTGQAGK
+105 VTAITEQTRNASKSARAANTIFSRLAQVVDENSDVGQKLTGIYNSLGIALYDSSGQMRSTYDILADLASQWGSLDKNTQQYIAITSAGTNQ
-119 VARGLRTIGNN
+119 LNN
-130 FASAA
+130 F
-135 KEADSIEY
+135 
-143 SVGGVTKSLDLLN
+143 L
-156 EKTGD
+156 
-161 IKSTFEI
+161 
-168 FSDLKDNWDAMT
+168 
-180 NAEKQALAITYAG
+180 AL
-193 QTQFEVFAAVMNNF
+193 MNNF
-207 QTAIDATTTA
+207 DHATQATATSID
-217 FNSAGS
+217 SAGS
-223 AMQENEKYMDSV
+223 AMKENEAFQESLEYQT
-235 EAKENKLKAE
+235 NNLKAT
-245 FEDFSNR
+245 FQ
-252 VLSKELVTGFLDAGT
+252 
-267 AMLDFAN
+267 DFAN
-274 NDVGAAITRVTGLTA
+274 NVLDKEVITTVIKVGDAFLKLANTDIGQLITKVTLLGGLSWGATSLLHVTKLIPAVVGQFKNLGEAIALAAGGAGTFGEAIVAVGGAASVALPILLAVSAAIVTLVELFKVYKETHPDFETAQQDAANLAEEYKNTKDRLDEINAMDWKDRTAAIEKERQELEKLREEQEKELNVAQMREAQAANRELSGRTGTGTATRVHVMSSTKDVDTTTYTSIEAAVKDLAEQEGLAAGTTEELKEQLKELGYAFLTTQEETKLTA
-289 GITGLI
+289 D
-295 GIAGTLI
+295 
-302 GKISEM
+302 EVN
-308 RAALSAAGAGNT
+308 ALDAD
-320 IVPILTSPKTLLIIA
+320 
-335 GVVTT
+335 
-340 IAAVVE
+340 
-346 AVRALKQ
+346 ALK
-353 AYDDAHPSFE
+353 S
-363 QMNDDLSATQDEIKG
+363 LGDELRNT
-378 VKDQIEGYR
+378 DELTANQISRYQELHD
-387 QKLLELNDV
+387 KLAPVYQQIISLE
-396 DISER
+396 
-401 GQDWINERTEL
+401 
-412 ETNKQ
+412 
-417 VAEAYLEVLR
+417 EAYLR
-427 QVEAVQTGAIAGA
+427 GDAGA
-440 ENYVTGYTGKY
+440 RQLTSSEKELKLEYGYVVTAMRK
-451 IGDFEGDSVGLVA
+451 FNSEG
-464 SGQYDLTKQQVA
+464 
-476 ALNAEYATQQEA
+476 
-488 VMSIALA
+488 
-495 LKDYI
+495 
-500 DGWEDLEGLSPDEMT
+500 
-515 EKLTEKLNRLGVVI
+515 
-529 ETNTETVEESF
+529 
-540 ITMSDLTDKASDGFD
+540 
-555 KLTKSEQEQANRY
+555 
-568 LTDYQS
+568 
-574 LVSGWMNNQNVLTN
+574 
-588 AQKEQL
+588 QK
-594 QTYIDLQVAANGY
+594 
-607 AESSNNVV
+607 VV
-615 DRIAQVANSMG
+615 DTVKDLND
-626 ITAAEAAQLLIT
+626 AAE
-638 TGELDSA
+638 
-645 NKMATQN
+645 
-652 LVLLSNGLY
+652 
-661 AAKDKCIQLE
+661 
-671 DGTWQLKEAV
+671 
-681 DDLGNAAKDTGETM
+681 DTGETM
-695 GKTLTDSL
+695 GKVLTDSL

-712 TAKTALTTNSA
+712 TAKTALTTNSV
-723 LRDLAVAELE
+723 LKDLAVAELE

-761 QALTQML
+761 QALAQML

-806 LTNYVSQTASSNYE
+806 LTNYISQTASSNYE
-820 RQMEELS
+820 RQMEKLS

-833 QSIGGG
+833 QSVGGG
-839 VSSSGGGG
+839 VSTGGGG

-884 QEKAIQAKVDSA
+884 QEAAIKKQADDA
-896 KAEVDDYQNQ
+896 KAEVDDYKNQ

-917 TEAIK
+917 TDAIK

-934 QKDALESQQDALDAR
+934 QKDALESQKDALDVR

-1125 TQRLNNVSRFA
+1125 TQRLNNVNRFA
-1136 KDYANIMTEQKQVQ
+1136 KDYANIVTEQKQVQ

-1225 GTDGSGKAPRT
+1225 GTDGSGKAPST

-1308 GPELRVAK
+1308 GPELRVTK

>member
-1 MVASASEFRKNSFND
+1 MVDAAGEFRKNGFND
-16 QDSATLAKVAA
+16 QDAATLARTAA
-27 LYQNVADGAVSASD
+27 MFQNVSDEAISAGD

-50 KAFGIEA
+50 IAFGIEA
-57 ENSIDIIN
+57 ENAQSIIDK
-65 AVNAV
+65 VNEVANRF
-70 SNNFAV
+70 SV
-76 SSTDISSALTKT
+76 SSGDLSKALGIVAST
-88 SSAMSV
+88 SSAMGNSIDQT
-94 LGNDFQSTIGL
+94 LGV
-105 VTAGAEIMTGQAGK
+105 VTAITEQTRNASKSARAANTIFSRLAQVVDENSDVGKKLTGIYNSLGIALYDSSGQMRSTYDILADLASQWGSLDKNTQQYIAITSAGTNQ
-119 VARGLRTIGNN
+119 LNN
-130 FASAA
+130 F
-135 KEADSIEY
+135 
-143 SVGGVTKSLDLLN
+143 L
-156 EKTGD
+156 
-161 IKSTFEI
+161 
-168 FSDLKDNWDAMT
+168 
-180 NAEKQALAITYAG
+180 AL
-193 QTQFEVFAAVMNNF
+193 MNNF
-207 QTAIDATTTA
+207 GHATQATATSID
-217 FNSAGS
+217 SAGS
-223 AMQENEKYMDSV
+223 AMKENEAFQESLEYQT
-235 EAKENKLKAE
+235 NNLKAT
-245 FEDFSNR
+245 FQ
-252 VLSKELVTGFLDAGT
+252 
-267 AMLDFAN
+267 DFAN
-274 NDVGAAITRVTGLTA
+274 NILDKEVITTVIKAGDAFLKLANTDIGQLITKVTLLGGLSWGATSLLHVTKLIPAVVGQFKSLGAVISAVSSGTSSFGAAIGAA
-289 GITGLI
+289 GG
-295 GIAGTLI
+295 
-302 GKISEM
+302 
-308 RAALSAAGAGNT
+308 AASVALPILLAISAA
-320 IVPILTSPKTLLIIA
+320 IVGI
-335 GVVTT
+335 
-340 IAAVVE
+340 VE
-346 AVRALKQ
+346 AVKVYKETHPDFETAQQDATNLAEEYQNTKDRLAEINAMDWKDRTAAIEKERQELEKLREEQEKELNVAQMREAQAANRELSGRTGTGTATRVHVMSSTKDVDTSTYTSMEAAVKDLAEKEGLAAGTTEELKEQLKELGYAFLTTREETKLTADEVNALDADALK
-353 AYDDAHPSFE
+353 S
-363 QMNDDLSATQDEIKG
+363 LGDELRNT
-378 VKDQIEGYR
+378 DELTANQISRYQELHD
-387 QKLLELNDV
+387 KLAPVYQQIISLE
-396 DISER
+396 
-401 GQDWINERTEL
+401 
-412 ETNKQ
+412 
-417 VAEAYLEVLR
+417 EAYLR
-427 QVEAVQTGAIAGA
+427 GDAGA
-440 ENYVTGYTGKY
+440 RQLTSSEKELKLEYGYVVTAMRK
-451 IGDFEGDSVGLVA
+451 FNSEG
-464 SGQYDLTKQQVA
+464 
-476 ALNAEYATQQEA
+476 
-488 VMSIALA
+488 
-495 LKDYI
+495 
-500 DGWEDLEGLSPDEMT
+500 
-515 EKLTEKLNRLGVVI
+515 
-529 ETNTETVEESF
+529 
-540 ITMSDLTDKASDGFD
+540 
-555 KLTKSEQEQANRY
+555 
-568 LTDYQS
+568 
-574 LVSGWMNNQNVLTN
+574 
-588 AQKEQL
+588 QK
-594 QTYIDLQVAANGY
+594 
-607 AESSNNVV
+607 VV
-615 DRIAQVANSMG
+615 DTVQDLND
-626 ITAAEAAQLLIT
+626 AAE
-638 TGELDSA
+638 
-645 NKMATQN
+645 
-652 LVLLSNGLY
+652 
-661 AAKDKCIQLE
+661 
-671 DGTWQLKEAV
+671 
-681 DDLGNAAKDTGETM
+681 DTGETM
-695 GKTLTDSL
+695 GKVLTNSL

-761 QALTQML
+761 QALAQML

-806 LTNYVSQTASSNYE
+806 LTNYISQTASSNYE

-833 QSIGGG
+833 QSVGGG
-839 VSSSGGGG
+839 VSTGGGG

-884 QEKAIQAKVDSA
+884 QEAAIKKQADDA

-968 ENLEA
+968 GNLEA

-1044 QADLDKFDREQQIEK
+1044 QSDLDKFDREQQIEK

-1136 KDYANIMTEQKQVQ
+1136 KDYANIVTEQKQVQ

-1213 KNQQY
+1213 SGKQY
-1218 TDLPRVM
+1218 GDLPRVL
-1225 GTDGSGKAPRT
+1225 GTDGHGNADPN
-1236 AKIGDLIVTGGG
+1236 AKIGDYIVTGGG
-1248 IYKITGGYYPE
+1248 IFQIIGGYPGLWQTNKITATKFADVGSAKNWLSSQGY
-1259 WQSVNVSPGEYFHG
+1259 QF
-1273 DIAKARAWLDAH
+1273 
-1285 GITYQYARGTTSAHN
+1285 QYARGTTSAHS

-1308 GPELRVAK
+1308 GPELRVTK